1 MKITCSLQQP
11 QIEKLYAH
19 LYGHLLDNQKKS
31 KVFDAEA
38 YMKNLFDKIA
48 SKTDP
53 DNAAKFLQQI
63 PSLLRR
69 AAASA
74 SLEASELKT
83 DYLIP
88 INKNFKNEDTGL
100 SYIVKYFNQTLDL
113 NVQKELIEQNATEAF
128 NVEEKDVEEVDEEE
142 LQDEPNSVFSTTFQ
156 ERKPQPFKNP
166 SILDVTEP
174 SREYIYT
181 TIRKIKAILDGTA
194 ILKNIKY
201 QGVSLK
207 LKPVRLSTAD
217 PEELSKISKRLQER
231 QAYLKRTG
239 QALTTVTTADKIF
252 LMVITDE
259 DGNNVYFNS
268 EGDITTKEEGG
279 KLVFQYLRDARIEN
293 GKYRVTD
300 IYGIEDQMP
309 SPEILVKRE
318 VKKQNLT
325 LTDAEFKE
333 LVAEK
338 EKAQQKDFKELYDFR
353 QDLIKGE
360 EVLLDITAITAGV
373 PQFNEKFTLQT
384 LGNINTKNINTL
396 DVFKTIKTIKTS
408 RDSFIDGS
416 SVITIDGKEFGL
428 DRPNLT
434 DDLINKIAAVLVN
447 KNLSREARYNFVL
460 QFLAENASNKT
471 RKHKLTYLKK
481 TDTLLFQYSK
491 NTAEEGYDKKFTTVD
506 LNSETA
512 VQEITNA
519 LKFASGTKEKYFS
532 AKMTYDKVSLDRN
545 GYQDYNLET
554 GELSKDYLSY
564 IELLKTLPNTEIF
577 GANDKLFN
585 SFIRFA
591 LPSTYGEQSA
601 ESQKETEEIEID
613 DFFDTLLTPS
623 DKGVLSPKAKKDILV
638 DGLKKGIEI
647 TGTISKA
654 PGSKTGWEFNLPNG
668 SVVTFYDHENRI
680 VADDFTK
687 TATLFLLGD
696 KVINNKEYTDIVQ
709 VKIGDKVIG
718 NVRETSDA
726 TFELLRES
734 ETKEESRT
742 QEEIDAE
749 IDDEIN
755 NIDRKQPSDD
765 SPFFTRS
772 GELSGEVTE
781 EEVKKAT
788 EWWATS
794 DLNKHI
800 GFREAVNLVNSN
812 AYARFMSYAS
822 ILNGKLGVIEIAK
835 KGSMV
840 DVYHE
845 AWHGFSQLYLTRKQ
859 KASLYKEVR
868 RKLGRNKKLSF
879 FEIEEIIAEE
889 FREYAKNPK
898 PKSDSPVR
906 NTLFRIILNFLRE
919 LLGKG
924 SVTNVRDIDNV
935 KILFEKLY
943 FNKDLNNYLPT
954 IDNVSFVELF
964 RNNGVIAPGS
974 KTNQVLNRQD
984 SNTLSQS
991 MDTIISRIVDNE
1003 SKRTGDKAGTLA
1015 IVLDS
1020 RNREGIYT
1028 RIKKDFE
1035 YSLEQYEAKLKAL
1048 SPAIEEQGTR
1058 DRLENRIR
1066 ILKIAIDNYGDSK
1079 NGLIAYH
1086 LKNSNFSLLKQKYT
1100 SFELDE
1106 DGNLVE
1112 IDTAETSERYG
1123 DKKVGDKALIQLAGK
1138 ETIYILQSLFKITD
1152 GKVEYNELGYEKLVD
1167 FRKIWND
1174 TVRAISGI
1182 QDPQEMYNKLLEESK
1197 TVPEFKQLIESKLPN
1212 PQINNNKP
1220 NEYNATTSF
1229 WQDFNKPRVHYYQFT
1244 IFENGDGT
1252 VTEASIEVRNVINQ
1266 FKDRFK
1272 SDVTNTYV
1280 TRKNKDNIPTLDL
1293 KAIVDE
1299 FSDKNG
1305 ALDVSKSWEFARSLG
1320 IYLDNLTIIKDTLKK
1335 NEDNISQFGLQYIF
1349 KIVKAIYQKDISEN
1363 VSVTAREAI
1372 QEFKTDPIKVLMAG
1386 SKPGLLTKEGF
1397 KQKNKIEILAKLQ
1410 GRYGYDSSNFGVL
1423 NAEKQLVFEHIDN
1436 NTASKI
1442 VYAINN
1448 AEKLSDLWTS
1458 DKFGYMSYLDPKIN
1472 SFTYRSHIIKSL
1484 FDMRDPEMSR
1494 LTSRDLELF
1503 MDSGTQIEATKS
1515 GVNTTSLDVS
1525 SKRFQEINT
1534 MLTGGIQEFMRHAGK
1549 SSSFGAKINGGII
1562 GAPGKEGIDSKL
1574 WVDVEMFA
1582 KKTAH
1587 SYAFEAHMLPYIQAE
1602 TERIYRFKQNIDE
1615 FKKYK
1620 GYNRKLKSGRMAGEE
1635 YTAFDAVLSEDT
1647 KEKIYTA
1654 ITASIKAKESFDLI
1668 AFLNKDNGALLGTV
1682 KKEVTGYFAGQTSK
1696 NLKAFAKANYLSPT
1710 IKEKIT
1716 VFKLTSEQETELLVD
1731 AYTYNSWIQNFEMAS
1746 LFYGDI
1752 VQYNHA
1758 KEELHKRNAGL
1769 TSGGRSIRTDIAA
1782 QNFSNGY
1789 LANTSYAA
1797 TKNGFPT
1804 INYDGKL
1811 NTAIIQEVK
1820 RTSLY
1825 LEEIENA
1832 LTKDYTKRF
1841 NKVLPKDQVAAA
1853 VKTRVDQEVSKYID
1867 MEEGDGQGWITLD
1880 GYRLLKTNENNWSN
1894 AQEVLFQK
1902 IINGTEVSVAD
1913 ITEFFPAYKLQNF
1926 GHLSST
1932 GLPVN
1937 AMHKFSLMP
1946 LIPSMIQNSDLQSL
1960 HEQMMKKNIQ
1970 YVTFQSGSKVGSV
1983 TSEVNE
1989 KGEAVADEIY
1999 EKGTDNKTLKADIK
2013 FTPNVI
2019 YVEYLKN
2026 VTAVP
2031 TKFKNK
2037 TVFPTQLRKLI
2048 LNGMYENG
2056 KIINEKKNGEAIR
2069 AYELAVDHHSAVL
2082 KLELLNEIGYTYDP
2096 KTKKYTGNINQ
2107 FLNVVQDELEKRELP
2122 EHLIQMVGLNRDK
2135 SLKTDLS
2142 LHLKA
2147 DEIEKIL
2154 VSLVEKRLIKQK
2166 IKGEAFVQV
2175 ASSMTNGIWDS
2186 QTRFRNATLADQK
2199 KYIGTNNLPF
2209 FSEEST
2215 DLDVKYKDYTKEK
2228 LAESL
2233 KINKGILVDQAN
2245 YYTARN
2251 RYNLRVET
2259 DYLEAVLAGKKPKVK
2274 LVSNTSAMKIA
2285 IALQGDFLNLLKLKD
2300 TNGEPI
2306 GTRQRLNEL
2315 IKDEEWLN
2323 KDDNRKAVTLTGV
2336 RIPVQGV
2343 NSMEFMEVYEFLD
2356 PSAGGIIIVPT
2367 EIVAKSGADFDIDK
2381 LTTFLPHIDK
2391 DGNFVK
2397 GGISTEALEAE
2408 VARLNK
2414 TKDGKKDV
2422 FNLIKSQKAA
2432 SENNLI
2438 TTIRGI
2444 LELEDNFVSLIRP
2457 NDTYLLKEIADNL
2470 KEKFTGATS
2479 QGISPTNTLE
2489 VEYNMAKHDENMVA
2503 KKVLGIIALENALN
2517 PIFNSIGATMPLT
2530 YKESSYNKAGK
2541 LIEGDID
2548 YDVRLLVPHN
2558 KTKDGKISLSSIY
2571 SADGM
2576 DEISEL
2582 FSQSLNGALDAEK
2595 DAWIFFIQGNLELVP
2610 MLLFLF
2616 KAGVP
2621 RMEAIMMVS
2630 QPLVREYAEQQRFIK
2645 SAYAPVTGL
2654 IDKDYNIAFAKY
2666 TAANNVLSSRPSIEQ
2681 NLEKIM
2687 PEANLLKLK
2696 DALNKQTP
2704 YGENIEISIIIG
2716 TKPGTDRNGKAIE
2729 VFDLEKV
2736 PTTKQK
2742 LLNDLSKGTIDIKQ
2756 LYSVNYPK
2764 QGTLPATG
2772 VWIQIGEFAVSNAN
2786 FYYTAKAATKGIK
2799 EFSLKELE
2807 DIVMTDDATSPKAL
2821 AVFLHVLEL
2830 EKSSKGFSTLKSLS
2844 NPDTKTSKTIQ
2855 EIVRRNVSL
2864 EDAKDL
2870 SKLDYGLVEA
2880 MQDSILGSFFDNQ
2893 LIKDL
2898 IIPLFQL
2905 RNNDRVTNYILQKI
2919 ETHPNLITDRF
2930 GKGQDG
2936 VSQFITQFKNAIP
2949 NYIFQNYM
2957 SHFID
2962 ENGELTN
2969 MPSEFKN
2976 LKVKQKDKVI
2986 RGAQV
2991 VGDTIFVDE
3000 AKLKKD
3006 YADKVYLN
3014 TNTTTSAYNNTGLK
3028 GFDTEDNMF
3037 PNESSYVRYVFERE
3051 YQRNA
3056 FPIDSLKTNK
3066 DYLKIK
3072 SLLSNEGVPENQVS
3086 KLAYE
3091 EYTNQQ
3097 ALLNAYN
3104 GQAISGIENNSYTDM
3119 VMNIIQEFPQLKN
3132 KYPIVSQFSKP
3143 LTITKAFRQVYGET
3157 KIDIVQNFV
3166 LTLNDV
3172 KMLKDGQIAE
3182 IYYQNL
3188 LDLADSTIKKSSNT
3202 EDNARISKLF
3212 AQLPLMMIYQHGIGY
3227 SALGFNEALPY
3238 QDYVDVMQT
3247 ASIIFEEKVLD
3258 VNTLNTIFNLLT
3270 NPLNKKIKN
3279 YVAPKA
3285 TEFKKAPVV
3294 ETPEVPVVNVED
3306 LDPSVLAL
3314 LKKNLV
3320 NKDTQSSTSVKP
3332 TTRKTYS
3339 GKVTKLAPNQI
3350 FVFGSNP
3357 EGRHGA
3363 GAAKYAKDNFGA
3375 MYGQGEGLQGQSY
3388 ALPTK
3393 DLRVKENNSLK
3404 SISPEQIII
3413 SIKKLY
3419 DLANKGYKEFL
3430 VSDYSGTNLNGYT
3443 GQEMAD
3449 MFIAA
3454 GPIPNNI
3461 VFHENFDK
3469 LITTQSSTSVEK
3481 NVTFET
3487 AAGSIYTMYPNGRV
3501 DRYKTA
3507 TKEKQETNDLIV
3519 FVKFKSPEQ
3528 EQDFLHGVQRRQTS
3542 GTKVYVIDEKGNK
3555 YSKGSDIKGKDVKLV
3570 LVETKTNKV
3579 IDMVETKQEPTI
3591 GYNTYDESR
3600 YVENGEAMRR
3610 MHIGNEVTKITTTQ
3624 PTTQSSTSVKP
3635 GVQELFDSNPELAN
3649 QVYEALGF
3657 KRKEYSTS
3665 KKRLQGSTELVDDVA
3680 SLMKDKS
3687 FVDKYVGFRKYFNIV
3702 TDIETMIGT
3711 YGHYKEGLTQPE
3723 SVLQELQNLIDS
3735 HIEGFNY
3742 NVTPQ
3747 QKQQAFQAYSQYLD
3761 TVFPDSKVKDIVYHA
3776 TKNKDKILEEGF
3788 DKNYLT
3794 SRTGMSNKFW
3804 DPVGE
3809 LEKRNK
3815 LGFFFAKNGKSIVL
3829 SLQGFGERL
3838 SGSKLQNSVLPII
3851 LNLKNPQIIDDL
3863 DTSKVKEGYDGIIST
3878 EDFHIP
3884 DNAGG
3889 IDYTDTIYVAPEPEQ
3904 IHILGSKQDIEEF
3917 KKFVSQS
3924 TTQSSTSVED
3934 TLPSSIQ
3941 KNVISSNKPDIN
3953 IREKYFKDS
3962 EIVKASALLNAIGES
3977 NHPLNTLAK
3986 HLKSFA
3992 NINDVDILLKEQ
4004 VGFNVN
4010 PDFLSGGYYDPINN
4024 NISIAE
4030 FTNVKNGQSETLLL
4044 HEILHALSYSA
4055 LRKDNEF
4062 NKDFQKLYNH
4072 SINELGKFNTK
4083 DLTGPYAN
4091 YTIDEFFVALFTDA
4105 KFITQLK
4112 ELAPADV
4119 KNYKNLFEEIIDA
4132 ILNVLG
4138 LNKGSSAY
4146 NQAFAI
4152 ASNIL
4157 QEESEQQESI
4167 RSYNELTS
4175 YEDLSEAMFDRE
4187 QFEAENNL
4195 NSPEG
4200 LPGIER
4206 TSLDCQ

>member
-100 SYIVKYFNQTLDL
+100 SYIVKYFNPTLDL

-128 NVEEKDVEEVDEEE
+128 NVEEKDQEEVDEEE
-142 LQDEPNSVFSTTFQ
+142 LQEESNSVFSTTLQ
-156 ERKPQPFKNP
+156 GRKKKAFRNP
-166 SILDVTEP
+166 AILDETEP
-174 SREYIYT
+174 TTEYIYT
-181 TIRKIKAILDGTA
+181 TLEKIKVILEGTA
-194 ILKNIKY
+194 ILKNLKY

-207 LKPVRLSTAD
+207 LKPVRLSTAKT
-217 PEELSKISKRLQER
+217 PELSNATARLQDR
-231 QAYLKRTG
+231 QRRLKESG
-239 QALTTVTTADKIF
+239 KALPNVTTADKIF

-259 DGNNVYFNS
+259 NGNNVYFDS
-268 EGDITTKEEGG
+268 EGNITTKEQG
-279 KLVFQYLRDARIEN
+279 KIVYQYLRDVREEN
-293 GKYRVTD
+293 GKYRVMD
-300 IYGIEDQMP
+300 IYGIEDQIS
-309 SPEILVKRE
+309 SPEILVRRE

-325 LTDAEFKE
+325 LTDSEFKE

-338 EKAQQKDFKELYDFR
+338 EKAQQEDFKKLYDFR
-353 QDLIKGE
+353 QDLINGE
-360 EVLLDITAITAGV
+360 DDVVDITAITAGV
-373 PQFNEKFTLQT
+373 PQFGFEKVTLQT
-384 LGNINTKNINTL
+384 IADVTAKMLNINTL
-396 DVFKTIKTIKTS
+396 DIFKTIKTIKTA
-408 RDSFIDGS
+408 RGSFIKGS
-416 SVITIDGKEFGL
+416 AVITIDGKEFSL

-447 KNLSREARYNFVL
+447 KNFSREARYNFAL
-460 QFLAENASNKT
+460 QFLAEDASKET
-471 RKHKLTYLKK
+471 RKHKLTYLIK

-491 NTAEEGYDKKFTTVD
+491 NTAEEGYDEKFTTVD

-512 VQEITNA
+512 VQEITDA

-532 AKMTYDKVSLDRN
+532 AKMTYDKKSLDIN
-545 GYQDYNLET
+545 GYKDYNLET
-554 GELSKDYLSY
+554 GELSKDYVSY

-577 GANDKLFN
+577 GVNDKLFN

-591 LPSTYGEQSA
+591 VPSTYGEQST
-601 ESQKETEEIEID
+601 ESQEETEEVEID
-613 DFFDTLLTPS
+613 DFFDTLLAPS

-654 PGSKTGWEFNLPNG
+654 PGAKKSGWEFNLPNG
-668 SVVTFYDHENRI
+668 FVVTFYDHEDRI
-680 VADDFTK
+680 VSDDFTK

-696 KVINNKEYTDIVQ
+696 KVINGKEYTDIVQ
-709 VKIGDKVIG
+709 VKIGDKIIG

-734 ETKEESRT
+734 ETQEESRT

-755 NIDRKQPSDD
+755 NIDRKQPSDE

-781 EEVKKAT
+781 EEVKGAT

-859 KASLYKEVR
+859 KTSLYKEVR

-898 PKSDSPVR
+898 PKPDSPVR
-906 NTLFRIILNFLRE
+906 NTIFRIILNFLRE

-954 IDNVSFVELF
+954 IDNVRFDELF

-1003 SKRTGDKAGTLA
+1003 SKKSGDKAGTLA

-1020 RNREGIYT
+1020 RNRQGIYT
-1028 RIKKDFE
+1028 RIKEDFE

-1138 ETIYILQSLFKITD
+1138 ETIYILQSLFKMTN

-1182 QDPQEMYNKLLEESK
+1182 QDPQEMYNKLLIESK

-1212 PQINNNKP
+1212 PKINNNKP

-1252 VTEASIEVRNVINQ
+1252 VTEASIEVRNVINK

-1280 TRKNKDNIPTLDL
+1280 TRKNKANIPTLDL

-1335 NEDNISQFGLQYIF
+1335 NEDNINEFGLQYIF
-1349 KIVKAIYQKDISEN
+1349 KIVKAVYQKDISEN

-1372 QEFKTDPIKVLMAG
+1372 QEFKTDPIKVFMAG

-1397 KQKNKIEILAKLQ
+1397 KQKNKIEALAKLQ

-1448 AEKLSDLWTS
+1448 ATKLSDLWTS

-1472 SFTYRSHIIKSL
+1472 SFTYRSHILKSL

-1503 MDSGTQIEATKS
+1503 MNSGTQIEATKS

-1534 MLTGGIQEFMRHAGK
+1534 MLTGGVQEFMRHAGK

-1574 WVDVEMFA
+1574 WIDVEMFA

-1635 YTAFDAVLSEDT
+1635 YTAFDAVLSNDT

-1654 ITASIKAKESFDLI
+1654 ITAAIKAKESFDLI
-1668 AFLNKDNGALLGTV
+1668 TFLNKDNGALLGTV
-1682 KKEVTGYFAGQTSK
+1682 KKEVTGYFSGQTSK
-1696 NLKAFAKANYLSPT
+1696 NLKAFARANYLSPT
-1710 IKEKIT
+1710 IKEKVT
-1716 VFKLTSEQETELLVD
+1716 VFKLTPEQETELLVD
-1731 AYTYNSWIQNFEMAS
+1731 AYTYNSWIHNFEMAS

-1752 VQYNHA
+1752 VQYNHS

-1797 TKNGFPT
+1797 KNGFPT

-1811 NTAIIQEVK
+1811 NTAIIQEIK

-1853 VKTRVDQEVSKYID
+1853 VKTRVDQEISKYID

-1902 IINGTEVSVAD
+1902 IIKGTEVSVAD

-1926 GHLSST
+1926 GHLSGT

-1983 TSEVNE
+1983 TSEINE
-1989 KGEAVADEIY
+1989 KGEAVGDEIY
-1999 EKGTDNKTLKADIK
+1999 EKGTDKKTLKADIK

-2056 KIINEKKNGEAIR
+2056 KIINEKNAAAIR
-2069 AYELAVDHHSAVL
+2069 AYETAVDHHSAVL

-2096 KTKKYTGNINQ
+2096 KTNKYTGNINQ

-2199 KYIGTNNLPF
+2199 KYIGTNNLP
-2209 FSEEST
+2209 SYHQNADGLT
-2215 DLDVKYKDYTKEK
+2215 
-2228 LAESL
+2228 
-2233 KINKGILVDQAN
+2233 N
-2245 YYTARN
+2245 
-2251 RYNLRVET
+2251 
-2259 DYLEAVLAGKKPKVK
+2259 
-2274 LVSNTSAMKIA
+2274 AMKIA

-2306 GTRQRLNEL
+2306 GTIKRLNEL

-2323 KDDNRKAVTLTGV
+2323 KDDNRKAITLSAV
-2336 RIPVQGV
+2336 RIPVQGL

-2457 NDTYLLKEIADNL
+2457 NDTYLLKDIADKL
-2470 KEKFTGATS
+2470 KKQFTGATS

-2517 PIFNSIGATMPLT
+2517 PIFNSVGATMPLT

-2558 KTKDGKISLSSIY
+2558 KTKEGKITLSSIY

-2630 QPLVREYAEQQRFIK
+2630 QPLVREYAEQQRLIK

-2666 TAANNVLSSRPSIEQ
+2666 TAANNVLSSRSSIEQ

-2687 PEANLLKLK
+2687 PEANLLKLR
-2696 DALNKQTP
+2696 DALSKQTP
-2704 YGENIEISIIIG
+2704 YGEDIEISIIIG
-2716 TKPGTDRNGKAIE
+2716 TKPGTDRNGSAIE

-2736 PTTKQK
+2736 PTTKQQ
-2742 LLNDLSKGTIDIKQ
+2742 LLNDLSNGTINIKQ
-2756 LYSVNYPK
+2756 LYAVNYPK
-2764 QGTLPATG
+2764 QGKLPATG
-2772 VWIQIGEFAVSNAN
+2772 VFIQIGEFAVSNAN

-2807 DIVMTDDATSPKAL
+2807 DIVMTGDSSSPKAL

-2864 EDAKDL
+2864 EDAKEL
-2870 SKLDYGLVEA
+2870 SKLDNGLIEA

-2905 RNNDRVTNYILQKI
+2905 RNNDKITNYILQRI

-2962 ENGELTN
+2962 ENGNLTN
-2969 MPSEFKN
+2969 MPTEFNN

-3014 TNTTTSAYNNTGLK
+3014 TNTTTNAYNNTGLK

-3072 SLLSNEGVPENQVS
+3072 SILSNEGVPENQVS

-3132 KYPIVSQFSKP
+3132 KYPIISQFSKP
-3143 LTITKAFRQVYGET
+3143 LTITKAFKQVYGET

-3172 KMLKDGQIAE
+3172 KMLKDGQLAE

-3188 LDLADSTIKKSSNT
+3188 LDLADNTIKKSSNT

-3238 QDYVDVMQT
+3238 DDYLNVMQT

-3258 VNTLNTIFNLLT
+3258 INTLDKVFNLLT
-3270 NPLNKKIKN
+3270 DPLNKKIKN

-3285 TEFKKAPVV
+3285 TEFKKPPVV

-3306 LDPSVLAL
+3306 LDSSTLAL

-3320 NKDTQSSTSVKP
+3320 NKGTQPSTSVEGKSSIGKNNWTKDSPKENLNTAYIFTENINSIGSSRVGGGSAVIRNNPNAIGIVTKKYYVYAEDRDTSKITGGWNQDFQDTKEDFELFKKVNLEQFAKIDKYESKIFPQGFASDLAKIPTRFAEWLQSELLNRYGLVTELNANKTGLISKSITQPSTSNLPGSDTKINIYAGTGENAELSNFEERPVKLGDVTFRTPEGAFQAMKIWFTNAVLLGGPASEENMKILEKLKNASGRQAKALGREITDLSKGTWDRDSSGVMKNILKLSFEQNPNALAKLLATGNATLTHTQDKGKWGTEFPRLLMEVRNELRTTQPSTSVKES
-3332 TTRKTYS
+3332 TQKLQESEKKTILS
-3339 GKVTKLAPNQI
+3339 G
-3350 FVFGSNP
+3350 NP
-3357 EGRHGA
+3357 
-3363 GAAKYAKDNFGA
+3363 K
-3375 MYGQGEGLQGQSY
+3375 
-3388 ALPTK
+3388 
-3393 DLRVKENNSLK
+3393 
-3404 SISPEQIII
+3404 
-3413 SIKKLY
+3413 
-3419 DLANKGYKEFL
+3419 
-3430 VSDYSGTNLNGYT
+3430 
-3443 GQEMAD
+3443 
-3449 MFIAA
+3449 
-3454 GPIPNNI
+3454 
-3461 VFHENFDK
+3461 FDK
-3469 LITTQSSTSVEK
+3469 Q
-3481 NVTFET
+3481 
-3487 AAGSIYTMYPNGRV
+3487 
-3501 DRYKTA
+3501 
-3507 TKEKQETNDLIV
+3507 KE
-3519 FVKFKSPEQ
+3519 
-3528 EQDFLHGVQRRQTS
+3528 
-3542 GTKVYVIDEKGNK
+3542 
-3555 YSKGSDIKGKDVKLV
+3555 
-3570 LVETKTNKV
+3570 
-3579 IDMVETKQEPTI
+3579 
-3591 GYNTYDESR
+3591 
-3600 YVENGEAMRR
+3600 
-3610 MHIGNEVTKITTTQ
+3610 
-3624 PTTQSSTSVKP
+3624 
-3635 GVQELFDSNPELAN
+3635 ELLMD
-3649 QVYEALGF
+3649 
-3657 KRKEYSTS
+3657 
-3665 KKRLQGSTELVDDVA
+3665 A
-3680 SLMKDKS
+3680 SL
-3687 FVDKYVGFRKYFNIV
+3687 FL
-3702 TDIETMIGT
+3702 
-3711 YGHYKEGLTQPE
+3711 EGPE
-3723 SVLQELQNLIDS
+3723 C
-3735 HIEGFNY
+3735 
-3742 NVTPQ
+3742 
-3747 QKQQAFQAYSQYLD
+3747 
-3761 TVFPDSKVKDIVYHA
+3761 
-3776 TKNKDKILEEGF
+3776 
-3788 DKNYLT
+3788 
-3794 SRTGMSNKFW
+3794 
-3804 DPVGE
+3804 
-3809 LEKRNK
+3809 
-3815 LGFFFAKNGKSIVL
+3815 
-3829 SLQGFGERL
+3829 
-3838 SGSKLQNSVLPII
+3838 
-3851 LNLKNPQIIDDL
+3851 
-3863 DTSKVKEGYDGIIST
+3863 IS
-3878 EDFHIP
+3878 
-3884 DNAGG
+3884 
-3889 IDYTDTIYVAPEPEQ
+3889 
-3904 IHILGSKQDIEEF
+3904 
-3917 KKFVSQS
+3917 
-3924 TTQSSTSVED
+3924 
-3934 TLPSSIQ
+3934 
-3941 KNVISSNKPDIN
+3941 
-3953 IREKYFKDS
+3953 
-3962 EIVKASALLNAIGES
+3962 
-3977 NHPLNTLAK
+3977 
-3986 HLKSFA
+3986 
-3992 NINDVDILLKEQ
+3992 
-4004 VGFNVN
+4004 
-4010 PDFLSGGYYDPINN
+4010 
-4024 NISIAE
+4024 
-4030 FTNVKNGQSETLLL
+4030 
-4044 HEILHALSYSA
+4044 
-4055 LRKDNEF
+4055 
-4062 NKDFQKLYNH
+4062 
-4072 SINELGKFNTK
+4072 
-4083 DLTGPYAN
+4083 
-4091 YTIDEFFVALFTDA
+4091 
-4105 KFITQLK
+4105 
-4112 ELAPADV
+4112 
-4119 KNYKNLFEEIIDA
+4119 
-4132 ILNVLG
+4132 G
-4138 LNKGSSAY
+4138 LNRF
-4146 NQAFAI
+4146 N
-4152 ASNIL
+4152 
-4157 QEESEQQESI
+4157 
-4167 RSYNELTS
+4167 
-4175 YEDLSEAMFDRE
+4175 
-4187 QFEAENNL
+4187 
-4195 NSPEG
+4195 
-4200 LPGIER
+4200 
-4206 TSLDCQ
+4206 

>member
-19 LYGHLLDNQKKS
+19 LYGHLLDNQKNS

-74 SLEASELKT
+74 SLEVSELKT

-100 SYIVKYFNQTLDL
+100 SYIVKYFNPTLDL

-128 NVEEKDVEEVDEEE
+128 NVEEEDQEEVDEEE
-142 LQDEPNSVFSTTFQ
+142 LQDNPDSAFSTTFQ
-156 ERKPQPFKNP
+156 ERKNKAFKNP
-166 SILDVTEP
+166 SILDEVEP

-181 TIRKIKAILDGTA
+181 TIRKIKTILDGTA
-194 ILKNIKY
+194 ILKNLKY

-217 PEELSKISKRLQER
+217 SDELSKLSKRLKER

-239 QALTTVTTADKIF
+239 QAVPSVTTADKIF

-259 DGNNVYFNS
+259 NGNNVYFDS
-268 EGDITTKEEGG
+268 EGNITTKEEGG
-279 KLVFQYLRDARIEN
+279 RLVFQYLRDVRIVN
-293 GKYRVTD
+293 GKYAVTD
-300 IYGIEDQMP
+300 IYGISNQMP
-309 SPEILVKRE
+309 PAEFLARRE

-353 QDLIKGE
+353 QSLIDGE
-360 EVLLDITAITAGV
+360 DAVVDITAITAGV
-373 PQFNEKFTLQT
+373 PQFGFAKVTLQT
-384 LGNINTKNINTL
+384 IADITTVNTL
-396 DVFKTIKTIKTS
+396 SVFKTIKTIKTA
-408 RDSFIDGS
+408 RDSFIKGS
-416 SVITIDGKEFGL
+416 AVITIDGKEFSL
-428 DRPNLT
+428 DRPNIT
-434 DDLINKIAAVLVN
+434 DDLINKIAAILVN
-447 KNLSREARYNFVL
+447 KKFSPKARYNFVL
-460 QFLAENASNKT
+460 QFLAEDASNET
-471 RKHKLTYLKK
+471 RKHKLTYLPN

-491 NTAEEGYDKKFTTVD
+491 NTAEEGYDEKFTTVD

-512 VQEITNA
+512 IQEITDA

-532 AKMTYDKVSLDRN
+532 AKMTYDKKSLDRN
-545 GYQDYNLET
+545 GYQDYDIAT

-577 GANDKLFN
+577 GVNDKLFN

-591 LPSTYGEQSA
+591 VPSTYGEQSA
-601 ESQKETEEIEID
+601 ESQKETEEVEID
-613 DFFDTLLTPS
+613 DFFDTLLAPS

-696 KVINNKEYTDIVQ
+696 KVINGKEYTDIVQ

-734 ETKEESRT
+734 ETEEESRT

-755 NIDRKQPSDD
+755 NIDRKQPSDE

-898 PKSDSPVR
+898 PKPDSPVR

-954 IDNVSFVELF
+954 IDNVRFDELF
-964 RNNGVIAPGS
+964 RNNGVVAPGS

-1138 ETIYILQSLFKITD
+1138 ETIYILQSLFKMTE

-1182 QDPQEMYNKLLEESK
+1182 QDPQEMYDKLLEESK

-1212 PQINNNKP
+1212 PKINNNKP

-1280 TRKNKDNIPTLDL
+1280 TRKNKANIPTLDL
-1293 KAIVDE
+1293 KAIIDE

-1305 ALDVSKSWEFARSLG
+1305 SLDVSKSWEFARSLG
-1320 IYLDNLTIIKDTLKK
+1320 IYLDNLTVIKDTLKK
-1335 NEDNISQFGLQYIF
+1335 NEDNINEFGLQYIF
-1349 KIVKAIYQKDISEN
+1349 NIVKAVYQKDISEN
-1363 VSVTAREAI
+1363 VSVTTREAI
-1372 QEFKTDPIKVLMAG
+1372 QEFKTDPIKVFMAG

-1397 KQKNKIEILAKLQ
+1397 KQKNKIEALAKLQ

-1534 MLTGGIQEFMRHAGK
+1534 LLTGGVQEFMRHAGK

-1574 WVDVEMFA
+1574 WIDVEMFA

-1696 NLKAFAKANYLSPT
+1696 NLKAFGKANYLSPT
-1710 IKEKIT
+1710 IKEKVT
-1716 VFKLTSEQETELLVD
+1716 VFKLTPEQETELLVD
-1731 AYTYNSWIQNFEMAS
+1731 AYTYNSWIHNFEMAS

-1752 VQYNHA
+1752 VQYNHS

-1841 NKVLPKDQVAAA
+1841 NKVLPKGEVAAA
-1853 VKTRVDQEVSKYID
+1853 VKTRVDIEISKYVN

-1902 IINGTEVSVAD
+1902 IIKGTEVSVAD

-1926 GHLSST
+1926 GHLSGT

-1999 EKGTDNKTLKADIK
+1999 EKGTDNKTLKEDIK

-2056 KIINEKKNGEAIR
+2056 KIINEKNAAAIK
-2069 AYELAVDHHSAVL
+2069 AYETAVDHHSAVL

-2199 KYIGTNNLPF
+2199 KYIGTNNLP
-2209 FSEEST
+2209 SYHQNADGLT
-2215 DLDVKYKDYTKEK
+2215 
-2228 LAESL
+2228 
-2233 KINKGILVDQAN
+2233 N
-2245 YYTARN
+2245 
-2251 RYNLRVET
+2251 
-2259 DYLEAVLAGKKPKVK
+2259 
-2274 LVSNTSAMKIA
+2274 AMKIA

-2306 GTRQRLNEL
+2306 GTIKRLNEL

-2323 KDDNRKAVTLTGV
+2323 KDDNRKAITLSAV
-2336 RIPVQGV
+2336 RIPVQGL

-2457 NDTYLLKEIADNL
+2457 NDTYLLKDIADKL
-2470 KEKFTGATS
+2470 KKQFTGATS

-2517 PIFNSIGATMPLT
+2517 PIFNSVGATMPLT

-2548 YDVRLLVPHN
+2548 YDVRLLVNHN

-2630 QPLVREYAEQQRFIK
+2630 QPLVREYAEQQRLIK

-2666 TAANNVLSSRPSIEQ
+2666 TAANNVLSSRSSIEQ
-2681 NLEKIM
+2681 NLNKIM

-2696 DALNKQTP
+2696 DALNKQSP
-2704 YGENIEISIIIG
+2704 YGEDIEISIITG
-2716 TKPGTDRNGKAIE
+2716 YKLSYNKQNEE
-2729 VFDLEKV
+2729 VETPSTTNEK
-2736 PTTKQK
+2736 TTKTQ
-2742 LLNDLSKGTIDIKQ
+2742 LLKDIANGTIPMES
-2756 LYSVNYPK
+2756 LYAVNYPK
-2764 QGTLPATG
+2764 QGTLPASKL
-2772 VWIQIGEFAVSNAN
+2772 WIQIGEFAVSNAN

-2807 DIVMTDDATSPKAL
+2807 DIVMTDDTTSPKAL

-2864 EDAKDL
+2864 EDAKEL
-2870 SKLDYGLVEA
+2870 SKLDDGLIEA

-2898 IIPLFQL
+2898 VIPLFQL
-2905 RNNDRVTNYILQKI
+2905 RNNDRVTNYILQRI
-2919 ETHPNLITDRF
+2919 ETHPNLITERF

-2936 VSQFITQFKNAIP
+2936 ISQFITQFKNAIP

-2969 MPSEFKN
+2969 MPSEFNN

-3000 AKLKKD
+3000 ARLKKD

-3072 SLLSNEGVPENQVS
+3072 SILSNEGVPENQVS

-3104 GQAISGIENNSYTDM
+3104 SQAISGIENNSYTDM

-3132 KYPIVSQFSKP
+3132 KYPIISQFSKP

-3172 KMLKDGQIAE
+3172 KMLKDGQLAE

-3238 QDYVDVMQT
+3238 DDYLNVMQT
-3247 ASIIFEEKVLD
+3247 ASVIFEEKVLD
-3258 VNTLNTIFNLLT
+3258 VNTLDKVFNLLT

-3285 TEFKKAPVV
+3285 TEFKKPPVV

-3306 LDPSVLAL
+3306 LDSSVLAL

-3320 NKDTQSSTSVKP
+3320 NKVP
-3332 TTRKTYS
+3332 P
-3339 GKVTKLAPNQI
+3339 A
-3350 FVFGSNP
+3350 
-3357 EGRHGA
+3357 
-3363 GAAKYAKDNFGA
+3363 
-3375 MYGQGEGLQGQSY
+3375 
-3388 ALPTK
+3388 
-3393 DLRVKENNSLK
+3393 
-3404 SISPEQIII
+3404 
-3413 SIKKLY
+3413 
-3419 DLANKGYKEFL
+3419 
-3430 VSDYSGTNLNGYT
+3430 
-3443 GQEMAD
+3443 
-3449 MFIAA
+3449 
-3454 GPIPNNI
+3454 
-3461 VFHENFDK
+3461 
-3469 LITTQSSTSVEK
+3469 STSVEGTLPGPDTK
-3481 NVTFET
+3481 INIY
-3487 AAGSIYTMYPNGRV
+3487 AGTGENSELSNFANRSFTLGDGTTYPSV
-3501 DRYKTA
+3501 EHAYQL
-3507 TKEKQETNDLIV
+3507 EKLQ
-3519 FVKFKSPEQ
+3519 
-3528 EQDFLHGVQRRQTS
+3528 
-3542 GTKVYVIDEKGNK
+3542 
-3555 YSKGSDIKGKDVKLV
+3555 YSKAYTEDQIDIIVEDINKKSSAQARAFGRTVKGLD
-3570 LVETKTNKV
+3570 NQRW
-3579 IDMVETKQEPTI
+3579 DA
-3591 GYNTYDESR
+3591 D
-3600 YVENGEAMRR
+3600 
-3610 MHIGNEVTKITTTQ
+3610 
-3624 PTTQSSTSVKP
+3624 SSI
-3635 GVQELFDSNPELAN
+3635 N
-3649 QVYEALGF
+3649 
-3657 KRKEYSTS
+3657 
-3665 KKRLQGSTELVDDVA
+3665 
-3680 SLMKDKS
+3680 M
-3687 FVDKYVGFRKYFNIV
+3687 
-3702 TDIETMIGT
+3702 
-3711 YGHYKEGLTQPE
+3711 
-3723 SVLQELQNLIDS
+3723 
-3735 HIEGFNY
+3735 
-3742 NVTPQ
+3742 
-3747 QKQQAFQAYSQYLD
+3747 
-3761 TVFPDSKVKDIVYHA
+3761 
-3776 TKNKDKILEEGF
+3776 KILIKSSFEQNPDALAKLLATGDATLTHTQ
-3788 DKNYLT
+3788 DKTRWGAEFPKLLMEVR
-3794 SRTGMSNKFW
+3794 S
-3804 DPVGE
+3804 E
-3809 LEKRNK
+3809 LK
-3815 LGFFFAKNGKSIVL
+3815 
-3829 SLQGFGERL
+3829 
-3838 SGSKLQNSVLPII
+3838 
-3851 LNLKNPQIIDDL
+3851 
-3863 DTSKVKEGYDGIIST
+3863 T
-3878 EDFHIP
+3878 
-3884 DNAGG
+3884 
-3889 IDYTDTIYVAPEPEQ
+3889 
-3904 IHILGSKQDIEEF
+3904 
-3917 KKFVSQS
+3917 
-3924 TTQSSTSVED
+3924 

-3941 KNVISSNKPDIN
+3941 ENVMSGNKPDVN

-3986 HLKSFA
+3986 HLKLFA

-4004 VGFNVN
+4004 AGFNNN
-4010 PDFLSGGYYDPINN
+4010 PDFLSNGFYDVYNN

-4030 FTNVKNGQSETLLL
+4030 FANVRNGQSETLLL
-4044 HEILHALSYSA
+4044 HEILHALSYKA
-4055 LRKDNEF
+4055 LRKNNEF

-4072 SINELGKFNTK
+4072 SINQLGKFDEK
-4083 DLTGPYAN
+4083 LLSGPYAN

-4132 ILNVLG
+4132 ILNALG

-4167 RSYNELTS
+4167 RAYNELTS
-4175 YEDLSEAMFDRE
+4175 YEDLSDIMRDRE

>member
-100 SYIVKYFNQTLDL
+100 SYIVKYFNPTLDL
-113 NVQKELIEQNATEAF
+113 NVQKELIEQNANEAF
-128 NVEEKDVEEVDEEE
+128 NVEEKDVEEVDEED
-142 LQDEPNSVFSTTFQ
+142 LQEESNSVFSTTLQ
-156 ERKPQPFKNP
+156 GRKKKAFRNP
-166 SILDVTEP
+166 AILDETEP
-174 SREYIYT
+174 TTEYVYT
-181 TIRKIKAILDGTA
+181 TLEKIKAILDGTA
-194 ILKNIKY
+194 ILKNLKY

-207 LKPVRLSTAD
+207 LKPVRLSTAKTT
-217 PEELSKISKRLQER
+217 ELSNATARLQDR
-231 QAYLKRTG
+231 QRRLKESG
-239 QALTTVTTADKIF
+239 KALPNVTTADKIF

-259 DGNNVYFNS
+259 NGNNVYFDS
-268 EGDITTKEEGG
+268 EGNITTKEQG
-279 KLVFQYLRDARIEN
+279 KIVYQYLRDVREEN
-293 GKYRVTD
+293 GKYRVMD
-300 IYGIEDQMP
+300 IYGIEDQVP

-338 EKAQQKDFKELYDFR
+338 EKAQQEDFKELYDFR
-353 QDLIKGE
+353 QTLINRE
-360 EVLLDITAITAGV
+360 DDVENDVVDITAITAGV
-373 PQFNEKFTLQT
+373 PQFGFTKVTLQT
-384 LGNINTKNINTL
+384 IADVTAKMSNINTL
-396 DVFKTIKTIKTS
+396 DIFKTIKTINTE

-416 SVITIDGKEFGL
+416 AVITIDGKEFGL

-471 RKHKLTYLKK
+471 RKHKLTYLPK

-545 GYQDYNLET
+545 GYQDYNIET

-577 GANDKLFN
+577 GVNDKLFN

-591 LPSTYGEQSA
+591 VPSTYGEQSA
-601 ESQKETEEIEID
+601 ESQKETEEVEID
-613 DFFDTLLTPS
+613 DFFDTLLAPS

-680 VADDFTK
+680 VSDDFTK

-696 KVINNKEYTDIVQ
+696 KVINGKEYTDIVQ

-755 NIDRKQPSDD
+755 NIDRKQPSDE

-845 AWHGFSQLYLTRKQ
+845 AWHGFSQLYLTREQ
-859 KASLYKEVR
+859 KVKLYKEVQK
-868 RKLGRNKKLSF
+868 KLGNKKLSF
-879 FEIEEIIAEE
+879 FEIEEMIAED

-898 PKSDSPVR
+898 PKADSPVR
-906 NTLFRIILNFLRE
+906 NTLFRKILNFLRE
-919 LLGKG
+919 LFGKG

-954 IDNVSFVELF
+954 IDNVMFDELF

-1003 SKRTGDKAGTLA
+1003 SKRSGDKAGTLA

-1035 YSLEQYEAKLKAL
+1035 YSLEQYEAKLQAL

-1138 ETIYILQSLFKITD
+1138 ETIYILQSLFKMTD

-1293 KAIVDE
+1293 EAIVNE

-1349 KIVKAIYQKDISEN
+1349 KIVKAVYQKDISEN

-1436 NTASKI
+1436 NTATKI

-1448 AEKLSDLWTS
+1448 AKKLSDLWTS

-1503 MDSGTQIEATKS
+1503 MNSGTQIEATKS

-1534 MLTGGIQEFMRHAGK
+1534 LLTGGIQEFMRHAGK

-1562 GAPGKEGIDSKL
+1562 GSPGKEGIDSKL
-1574 WVDVEMFA
+1574 WIDVEMFA

-1635 YTAFDAVLSEDT
+1635 YTAFDAVLSDDT

-1654 ITASIKAKESFDLI
+1654 ITAAIKAKESFDLI
-1668 AFLNKDNGALLGTV
+1668 TFLNKDNGALLGTV
-1682 KKEVTGYFAGQTSK
+1682 KKEVTGYFAGQTNK
-1696 NLKAFAKANYLSPT
+1696 NLKAFEKANYLSPT

-1716 VFKLTSEQETELLVD
+1716 VFNLTSEQETELLVD

-1797 TKNGFPT
+1797 KNGFPT
-1804 INYDGKL
+1804 INYNGKL

-1825 LEEIENA
+1825 LEEIRNA

-1841 NKVLPKDQVAAA
+1841 NKVLPKGQVAAA

-1926 GHLSST
+1926 GHLSGT

-1960 HEQMMKKNIQ
+1960 HEQMMNKNIQ

-1999 EKGTDNKTLKADIK
+1999 EKNTDNKTLKADIK

-2056 KIINEKKNGEAIR
+2056 KIINEEKNGEAIR

-2154 VSLVEKRLIKQK
+2154 VSLVEKRLIKQN

-2209 FSEEST
+2209 YSEDST

-2228 LAESL
+2228 LAELL
-2233 KINKGILVDQAN
+2233 KINKGILADQAK

-2285 IALQGDFLNLLKLKD
+2285 ISLQGDFLNLLKLKD

-2306 GTRQRLNEL
+2306 GTRERLNEL

-2356 PSAGGIIIVPT
+2356 PSAGGIIILPT
-2367 EIVAKSGADFDIDK
+2367 EIVAKSGTDFDIDK

-2457 NDTYLLKEIADNL
+2457 NDTYLLKEIADKL
-2470 KEKFTGATS
+2470 KKQFTGATS

-2517 PIFNSIGATMPLT
+2517 PIFNSIGAAMPLT

-2696 DALNKQTP
+2696 DALNKKTP
-2704 YGENIEISIIIG
+2704 YGENIEINIIIG

-2729 VFDLEKV
+2729 IFDLEKV
-2736 PTTKQK
+2736 PTTKQQ
-2742 LLNDLSKGTIDIKQ
+2742 LLNDLSNGTIDIKQ

-2764 QGTLPATG
+2764 QGKLPATG
-2772 VWIQIGEFAVSNAN
+2772 VFIQIGEFAVSNAN
-2786 FYYTAKAATKGIK
+2786 FYYTAKAATENVK

-2807 DIVMTDDATSPKAL
+2807 DIVMTDDTTSPKAL

-2864 EDAKDL
+2864 EDAKEL
-2870 SKLDYGLVEA
+2870 SKLDDGLVEA

-2898 IIPLFQL
+2898 VIPLFQL
-2905 RNNDRVTNYILQKI
+2905 RNNDRVTNYILQRI
-2919 ETHPNLITDRF
+2919 ETHPNLITERF

-2969 MPSEFKN
+2969 MPSEFNN

-3014 TNTTTSAYNNTGLK
+3014 TNTTTNAYNNTGLK

-3072 SLLSNEGVPENQVS
+3072 SILSNEGVPENQLS

-3104 GQAISGIENNSYTDM
+3104 SQAISGIENNSYTDM

-3132 KYPIVSQFSKP
+3132 KYPIISQFSKP

-3172 KMLKDGQIAE
+3172 KMLKDGQLAE

-3238 QDYVDVMQT
+3238 DDYLNVMQT
-3247 ASIIFEEKVLD
+3247 ASVIFEEKVLD

-3285 TEFKKAPVV
+3285 TEFKKPPVV

-3320 NKDTQSSTSVKP
+3320 NKAIQPSTSVNSKSSIVKNNWTKDSP
-3332 TTRKTYS
+3332 KENPNTAYIFTENINSIGSSRVGGGS
-3339 GKVTKLAPNQI
+3339 AVIRNNPNAIGIVTKKYYVYEEDRATSKITGGWNQDFQDTEADFELFKKVNLEQFAKIDKYETKIFPQGFASDLAKIPTRFAEWLQNELL
-3350 FVFGSNP
+3350 S
-3357 EGRHGA
+3357 R
-3363 GAAKYAKDNFGA
+3363 
-3375 MYGQGEGLQGQSY
+3375 YGLVTELNANKTGLIS
-3388 ALPTK
+3388 
-3393 DLRVKENNSLK
+3393 K
-3404 SISPEQIII
+3404 SI
-3413 SIKKLY
+3413 
-3419 DLANKGYKEFL
+3419 
-3430 VSDYSGTNLNGYT
+3430 
-3443 GQEMAD
+3443 
-3449 MFIAA
+3449 
-3454 GPIPNNI
+3454 
-3461 VFHENFDK
+3461 
-3469 LITTQSSTSVEK
+3469 TQPSTSVETEVVIPGVEIK
-3481 NVTFET
+3481 RNV
-3487 AAGSIYTMYPNGRV
+3487 I
-3501 DRYKTA
+3501 
-3507 TKEKQETNDLIV
+3507 TKEEQLELFNILKPYIEKQGATTNKATSANVMIGLGLRWDYKSNNPNYKAIEIKNIIVPGSSAKYGYYEVSINGQPLGPINPRIKTLMSKATGIDATDYDGAIINLYKDETFISAHNDV
-3519 FVKFKSPEQ
+3519 
-3528 EQDFLHGVQRRQTS
+3528 
-3542 GTKVYVIDEKGNK
+3542 DEAADAIG
-3555 YSKGSDIKGKDVKLV
+3555 YPVLV
-3570 LVETKTNKV
+3570 LNIGGSGNFSVQQTGKY
-3579 IDMVETKQEPTI
+3579 EPT
-3591 GYNTYDESR
+3591 
-3600 YVENGEAMRR
+3600 
-3610 MHIGNEVTKITTTQ
+3610 
-3624 PTTQSSTSVKP
+3624 P
-3635 GVQELFDSNPELAN
+3635 L
-3649 QVYEALGF
+3649 
-3657 KRKEYSTS
+3657 
-3665 KKRLQGSTELVDDVA
+3665 
-3680 SLMKDKS
+3680 
-3687 FVDKYVGFRKYFNIV
+3687 
-3702 TDIETMIGT
+3702 
-3711 YGHYKEGLTQPE
+3711 
-3723 SVLQELQNLIDS
+3723 
-3735 HIEGFNY
+3735 
-3742 NVTPQ
+3742 
-3747 QKQQAFQAYSQYLD
+3747 
-3761 TVFPDSKVKDIVYHA
+3761 
-3776 TKNKDKILEEGF
+3776 
-3788 DKNYLT
+3788 
-3794 SRTGMSNKFW
+3794 
-3804 DPVGE
+3804 
-3809 LEKRNK
+3809 
-3815 LGFFFAKNGKSIVL
+3815 
-3829 SLQGFGERL
+3829 
-3838 SGSKLQNSVLPII
+3838 
-3851 LNLKNPQIIDDL
+3851 
-3863 DTSKVKEGYDGIIST
+3863 
-3878 EDFHIP
+3878 
-3884 DNAGG
+3884 NAGDSYIFG
-3889 IDYTDTIYVAPEPEQ
+3889 LNGQNRKVMHRTFP
-3904 IHILGSKQDIEEF
+3904 SKQDGFLPAI
-3917 KKFVSQS
+3917 
-3924 TTQSSTSVED
+3924 TTEIDGKNYEKGSYRISITLRRVKNLEPGMPKTPAKLVTQ
-3934 TLPSSIQ
+3934 LPSSIQ
-3941 KNVISSNKPDIN
+3941 ENVISGNKPDVN
-3953 IREKYFKDS
+3953 IREKYFKDA
-3962 EIVKASALLNAIGES
+3962 EIVKVSALLNAIGES

-3992 NINDVDILLKEQ
+3992 NINDVDVLLKEQ
-4004 VGFNVN
+4004 VGFNN
-4010 PDFLSGGYYDPINN
+4010 NSNFLSRGFYDVYNN

-4030 FTNVKNGQSETLLL
+4030 FANVRNGQSETLLL
-4044 HEILHALSYSA
+4044 HEILHALSYKA

-4062 NKDFQKLYNH
+4062 NKDFQKLYDH

-4132 ILNVLG
+4132 ILNALG

-4167 RSYNELTS
+4167 RAYNES
-4175 YEDLSEAMFDRE
+4175 ASFEDLSEAMRDRE
-4187 QFEAENNL
+4187 QYEAENNL

>member
-74 SLEASELKT
+74 SLEVSELKT

-100 SYIVKYFNQTLDL
+100 SYIVKYFNPTLDL
-113 NVQKELIEQNATEAF
+113 NVQKELIEQNTTEAF
-128 NVEEKDVEEVDEEE
+128 NVEEEDQEEVDEEE
-142 LQDEPNSVFSTTFQ
+142 LQEESNSVFSTTLQ
-156 ERKPQPFKNP
+156 GRKKKAFRNP
-166 SILDVTEP
+166 AILDETEP
-174 SREYIYT
+174 TTEYIYT
-181 TIRKIKAILDGTA
+181 TLEKIKVILDGTA
-194 ILKNIKY
+194 ILKNLKY

-207 LKPVRLSTAD
+207 LKPVRLSTANTQ
-217 PEELSKISKRLQER
+217 ELSNASARLQDR
-231 QAYLKRTG
+231 QQRLKKSG
-239 QALTTVTTADKIF
+239 QALPNVTTADKIF

-259 DGNNVYFNS
+259 NGKNVYFDS
-268 EGDITTKEEGG
+268 EGNITTKEQG
-279 KLVFQYLRDARIEN
+279 KIVYQYLRDVREEN
-293 GKYRVTD
+293 GKYRVMD
-300 IYGIEDQMP
+300 IYGIEDQVP
-309 SPEILVKRE
+309 SPEILVRRE

-353 QDLIKGE
+353 QSLIDRE
-360 EVLLDITAITAGV
+360 DDVENDVVDITAITAGV
-373 PQFNEKFTLQT
+373 PQFGFGKVTLQT
-384 LGNINTKNINTL
+384 IADITTINTL
-396 DVFKTIKTIKTS
+396 SVFKTIKTINTA
-408 RDSFIDGS
+408 RDSFGDGS
-416 SVITIDGKEFGL
+416 AVITIDGKEFSL

-447 KNLSREARYNFVL
+447 KNISREARYNFAL

-471 RKHKLTYLKK
+471 RKHKLTYLIK

-491 NTAEEGYDKKFTTVD
+491 NTAEEGYDEKFTTVD

-512 VQEITNA
+512 VQEITDA

-577 GANDKLFN
+577 GVNDKLFN

-591 LPSTYGEQSA
+591 VPSTYGEQSA
-601 ESQKETEEIEID
+601 ESQKETEEVEID
-613 DFFDTLLTPS
+613 DFFDTLLAPS

-696 KVINNKEYTDIVQ
+696 KVINGKEYTDIVQ

-755 NIDRKQPSDD
+755 NIDRKQPSDE

-781 EEVKKAT
+781 EEGKGAT
-788 EWWATS
+788 EWWSTT

-800 GFREAVNLVNSN
+800 AFREAVNLVNSN
-812 AYARFMSYAS
+812 AYARFMSYGS
-822 ILNGKLGVIEIAK
+822 TLNGKLGVIEIAK

-845 AWHGFSQLYLTRKQ
+845 AWHGFSQLYLTREQ
-859 KASLYKEVR
+859 KVKLYKEVQK
-868 RKLGRNKKLSF
+868 KLGKNKKLSF
-879 FEIEEIIAEE
+879 FEIEEMIAED

-898 PKSDSPVR
+898 PKADSPVR
-906 NTLFRIILNFLRE
+906 NTLFRKILNFLRE
-919 LLGKG
+919 LFGKG

-954 IDNVSFVELF
+954 IDNVMFDELF

-991 MDTIISRIVDNE
+991 MDTIISRLVDNE
-1003 SKRTGDKAGTLA
+1003 SKKSGDKAGTLA

-1020 RNREGIYT
+1020 RNRQGIYT
-1028 RIKKDFE
+1028 RIKEDFE
-1035 YSLEQYEAKLKAL
+1035 YSLEQYEAKLIAL
-1048 SPAIEEQGTR
+1048 SPAVEEQGTR

-1138 ETIYILQSLFKITD
+1138 ETIYILQSLFKMTD

-1167 FRKIWND
+1167 FRTIWND

-1182 QDPQEMYNKLLEESK
+1182 QDPQEMYDKLLEESK

-1212 PQINNNKP
+1212 PKINNNKP

-1252 VTEASIEVRNVINQ
+1252 VTEASIEVRNVINK

-1272 SDVTNTYV
+1272 SDVTNAYV
-1280 TRKNKDNIPTLDL
+1280 TRKNKANIPTLDL

-1335 NEDNISQFGLQYIF
+1335 NEDNINEFGLQYIF
-1349 KIVKAIYQKDISEN
+1349 KIVKAVYQKDISEN

-1372 QEFKTDPIKVLMAG
+1372 QEFKTDPIKVFMAG

-1397 KQKNKIEILAKLQ
+1397 KQKNKIEALAKLQ

-1448 AEKLSDLWTS
+1448 ATKLSDLWTS

-1472 SFTYRSHIIKSL
+1472 SFTYRSHILKSL

-1503 MDSGTQIEATKS
+1503 MNSGTQIEATKS

-1534 MLTGGIQEFMRHAGK
+1534 LLTGGVQEFMRHAGK

-1574 WVDVEMFA
+1574 WIDVEMFA

-1635 YTAFDAVLSEDT
+1635 YTAFDAVLSNDT

-1654 ITASIKAKESFDLI
+1654 ITAAIKAKESFDLI
-1668 AFLNKDNGALLGTV
+1668 TFLNKDNGALLGTV
-1682 KKEVTGYFAGQTSK
+1682 KKEVTGYFSGQTSK
-1696 NLKAFAKANYLSPT
+1696 NLKAFARANYLSPT
-1710 IKEKIT
+1710 IKEKVT
-1716 VFKLTSEQETELLVD
+1716 VFKLTPEQETELLVD
-1731 AYTYNSWIQNFEMAS
+1731 AYTYNSWIHNFEMAS

-1769 TSGGRSIRTDIAA
+1769 TSGGRSIRTDAAA

-1797 TKNGFPT
+1797 KNGFPT

-1825 LEEIENA
+1825 LEEIRNA

-1841 NKVLPKDQVAAA
+1841 NKVLPKGQVAAA

-1894 AQEVLFQK
+1894 PQEVLFQK
-1902 IINGTEVSVAD
+1902 ITNGTEVSVAD

-1926 GHLSST
+1926 GHLSGT

-1970 YVTFQSGSKVGSV
+1970 YVTFESGSKVGSV

-1989 KGEAVADEIY
+1989 KGEAVGDEIY
-1999 EKGTDNKTLKADIK
+1999 EKGTDKKTLKADIK

-2056 KIINEKKNGEAIR
+2056 KIINENNATAIR
-2069 AYELAVDHHSAVL
+2069 AYEIAVDHHSAVL

-2096 KTKKYTGNINQ
+2096 KTKRYTGNINQ

-2199 KYIGTNNLPF
+2199 KYIGTNNLP
-2209 FSEEST
+2209 SYHQNADGLT
-2215 DLDVKYKDYTKEK
+2215 
-2228 LAESL
+2228 
-2233 KINKGILVDQAN
+2233 N
-2245 YYTARN
+2245 
-2251 RYNLRVET
+2251 
-2259 DYLEAVLAGKKPKVK
+2259 
-2274 LVSNTSAMKIA
+2274 AMKIA

-2306 GTRQRLNEL
+2306 GTIKRLNEL

-2323 KDDNRKAVTLTGV
+2323 KDDNRKAITLSAV
-2336 RIPVQGV
+2336 RIPVQGL

-2457 NDTYLLKEIADNL
+2457 NDTYLLKGIADTL
-2470 KEKFTGATS
+2470 KKQFTGATS

-2517 PIFNSIGATMPLT
+2517 PIFNSIGAAMPLT

-2548 YDVRLLVPHN
+2548 YDVRLLVNHN

-2630 QPLVREYAEQQRFIK
+2630 QPLVREYAEQQRLIK

-2666 TAANNVLSSRPSIEQ
+2666 TAANNVLSSNDSITQ

-2696 DALNKQTP
+2696 DSLNKETP
-2704 YGENIEISIIIG
+2704 YGEDIEISIITSSKLNYNEQKEMFIISH
-2716 TKPGTDRNGKAIE
+2716 TTTN
-2729 VFDLEKV
+2729 EK
-2736 PTTKQK
+2736 TTKTK
-2742 LLNDLSKGTIDIKQ
+2742 LLKDLANGTIQIKN
-2756 LYSVNYPK
+2756 LYAVSYPK
-2764 QGTLPATG
+2764 QGKLP
-2772 VWIQIGEFAVSNAN
+2772 VSKLWMQIGEFAVSNAN

-2807 DIVMTDDATSPKAL
+2807 DIVMTDDTTSSKAL

-2864 EDAKDL
+2864 EDAKEL
-2870 SKLDYGLVEA
+2870 SKLDDGLIEA

-2905 RNNDRVTNYILQKI
+2905 RNKDRVTNYILQRI
-2919 ETHPNLITDRF
+2919 ETHPNLITERF

-2969 MPSEFKN
+2969 MPAEFKN

-3072 SLLSNEGVPENQVS
+3072 SILSNEGVPENQVS

-3132 KYPIVSQFSKP
+3132 KYPIISQFSKP
-3143 LTITKAFRQVYGET
+3143 LTITKVFAKTGEEAFGAPKVE
-3157 KIDIVQNFV
+3157 IVQNFV

-3172 KMLKDGQIAE
+3172 KMLKDGQLAE

-3188 LDLADSTIKKSSNT
+3188 LDLADNTIKKSSNT

-3238 QDYVDVMQT
+3238 DDYLNVMQT

-3258 VNTLNTIFNLLT
+3258 INTLDKVFNLLT

-3285 TEFKKAPVV
+3285 TEFKKPPVV

-3306 LDPSVLAL
+3306 LDSSTLAL

-3320 NKDTQSSTSVKP
+3320 NKGTQ
-3332 TTRKTYS
+3332 
-3339 GKVTKLAPNQI
+3339 
-3350 FVFGSNP
+3350 
-3357 EGRHGA
+3357 
-3363 GAAKYAKDNFGA
+3363 
-3375 MYGQGEGLQGQSY
+3375 
-3388 ALPTK
+3388 
-3393 DLRVKENNSLK
+3393 
-3404 SISPEQIII
+3404 
-3413 SIKKLY
+3413 
-3419 DLANKGYKEFL
+3419 
-3430 VSDYSGTNLNGYT
+3430 
-3443 GQEMAD
+3443 
-3449 MFIAA
+3449 
-3454 GPIPNNI
+3454 
-3461 VFHENFDK
+3461 
-3469 LITTQSSTSVEK
+3469 
-3481 NVTFET
+3481 
-3487 AAGSIYTMYPNGRV
+3487 
-3501 DRYKTA
+3501 
-3507 TKEKQETNDLIV
+3507 
-3519 FVKFKSPEQ
+3519 
-3528 EQDFLHGVQRRQTS
+3528 
-3542 GTKVYVIDEKGNK
+3542 
-3555 YSKGSDIKGKDVKLV
+3555 
-3570 LVETKTNKV
+3570 
-3579 IDMVETKQEPTI
+3579 
-3591 GYNTYDESR
+3591 
-3600 YVENGEAMRR
+3600 
-3610 MHIGNEVTKITTTQ
+3610 
-3624 PTTQSSTSVKP
+3624 
-3635 GVQELFDSNPELAN
+3635 
-3649 QVYEALGF
+3649 
-3657 KRKEYSTS
+3657 
-3665 KKRLQGSTELVDDVA
+3665 
-3680 SLMKDKS
+3680 
-3687 FVDKYVGFRKYFNIV
+3687 
-3702 TDIETMIGT
+3702 
-3711 YGHYKEGLTQPE
+3711 
-3723 SVLQELQNLIDS
+3723 
-3735 HIEGFNY
+3735 
-3742 NVTPQ
+3742 
-3747 QKQQAFQAYSQYLD
+3747 
-3761 TVFPDSKVKDIVYHA
+3761 
-3776 TKNKDKILEEGF
+3776 
-3788 DKNYLT
+3788 
-3794 SRTGMSNKFW
+3794 
-3804 DPVGE
+3804 
-3809 LEKRNK
+3809 
-3815 LGFFFAKNGKSIVL
+3815 
-3829 SLQGFGERL
+3829 
-3838 SGSKLQNSVLPII
+3838 
-3851 LNLKNPQIIDDL
+3851 
-3863 DTSKVKEGYDGIIST
+3863 
-3878 EDFHIP
+3878 
-3884 DNAGG
+3884 
-3889 IDYTDTIYVAPEPEQ
+3889 
-3904 IHILGSKQDIEEF
+3904 
-3917 KKFVSQS
+3917 
-3924 TTQSSTSVED
+3924 
-3934 TLPSSIQ
+3934 PSSIQ
-3941 KNVISSNKPDIN
+3941 ENVISGNKPDVN

-3992 NINDVDILLKEQ
+3992 NINDVDVVLKEQ
-4004 VGFNVN
+4004 AGFNNN
-4010 PDFLSGGYYDPINN
+4010 PDFLSRGFYDVYNN

-4030 FTNVKNGQSETLLL
+4030 FANVRNGQSETLLL
-4044 HEILHALSYSA
+4044 HEILHA
-4055 LRKDNEF
+4055 
-4062 NKDFQKLYNH
+4062 
-4072 SINELGKFNTK
+4072 SIL
-4083 DLTGPYAN
+4083 
-4091 YTIDEFFVALFTDA
+4091 
-4105 KFITQLK
+4105 
-4112 ELAPADV
+4112 
-4119 KNYKNLFEEIIDA
+4119 
-4132 ILNVLG
+4132 
-4138 LNKGSSAY
+4138 
-4146 NQAFAI
+4146 
-4152 ASNIL
+4152 
-4157 QEESEQQESI
+4157 
-4167 RSYNELTS
+4167 
-4175 YEDLSEAMFDRE
+4175 
-4187 QFEAENNL
+4187 
-4195 NSPEG
+4195 
-4200 LPGIER
+4200 
-4206 TSLDCQ
+4206 

>member
-74 SLEASELKT
+74 SLEVSELKT

-100 SYIVKYFNQTLDL
+100 SYIVKYFNPTLDL

-128 NVEEKDVEEVDEEE
+128 NVEEKDQEEVDEEE
-142 LQDEPNSVFSTTFQ
+142 LQDNPDSAFSTTFQ
-156 ERKPQPFKNP
+156 ERKNKAFKNP
-166 SILDVTEP
+166 SILDEVEP

-181 TIRKIKAILDGTA
+181 TIRKIKTILDGTA
-194 ILKNIKY
+194 ILKNLKY

-217 PEELSKISKRLQER
+217 SDELSKLSKRLKER

-239 QALTTVTTADKIF
+239 QAIPSVTTADKIF

-259 DGNNVYFNS
+259 NGNNVYFDS
-268 EGDITTKEEGG
+268 EGNITTKEEGG
-279 KLVFQYLRDARIEN
+279 RLVFQYLRDVRIVN
-293 GKYRVTD
+293 GKYAVTD
-300 IYGIEDQMP
+300 IYGISNQMP
-309 SPEILVKRE
+309 PAEFLARRE

-353 QDLIKGE
+353 QSLIDGE
-360 EVLLDITAITAGV
+360 DAVVDITAITAGV
-373 PQFNEKFTLQT
+373 PQFGFQKVTLQT
-384 LGNINTKNINTL
+384 IADITTVNTL
-396 DVFKTIKTIKTS
+396 SVFKTIKTIKTA
-408 RDSFIDGS
+408 RDSFEEGS
-416 SVITIDGKEFGL
+416 AVITIDGKEFSL
-428 DRPNLT
+428 DRPNIT
-434 DDLINKIAAVLVN
+434 DDLINKIAAILVN
-447 KNLSREARYNFVL
+447 KKFSPKVRYNFAL

-471 RKHKLTYLKK
+471 RKHKLTYLPN
-481 TDTLLFQYSK
+481 TDSLLFQYSK
-491 NTAEEGYDKKFTTVD
+491 NTAEEGYDEKFTTVD

-512 VQEITNA
+512 IQEITDA

-532 AKMTYDKVSLDRN
+532 AKMTYDKKSLDRN
-545 GYQDYNLET
+545 GYQDYDIAT

-577 GANDKLFN
+577 GVNDKLFN

-591 LPSTYGEQSA
+591 VPSTYGEQSA
-601 ESQKETEEIEID
+601 ESQKETEEVEID

-654 PGSKTGWEFNLPNG
+654 PGAKKSGWEFNLPNG
-668 SVVTFYDHENRI
+668 SVVTFYDHEDRI

-696 KVINNKEYTDIVQ
+696 KVINGKEYTDIVQ

-734 ETKEESRT
+734 ETEEESRT

-755 NIDRKQPSDD
+755 NIDRKQPSDE

-781 EEVKKAT
+781 EESKGAT
-788 EWWATS
+788 EWWSTT

-800 GFREAVNLVNSN
+800 AFREAVNLVNSN
-812 AYARFMSYAS
+812 AYARFMSYGS
-822 ILNGKLGVIEIAK
+822 TLNGKLGVIEIAK

-845 AWHGFSQLYLTRKQ
+845 AWHGFSQLYLTREQ
-859 KASLYKEVR
+859 KVRLYKEVQ
-868 RKLGRNKKLSF
+868 RKLGKNKKLSF
-879 FEIEEIIAEE
+879 FEIEEMIAED

-898 PKSDSPVR
+898 PKADSPVR
-906 NTLFRIILNFLRE
+906 NTLFRKILNFLRE
-919 LLGKG
+919 LFGKG

-954 IDNVSFVELF
+954 IDNVMFDELF

-1138 ETIYILQSLFKITD
+1138 ETIYILQSLFKMTD

-1182 QDPQEMYNKLLEESK
+1182 QDPQEMYDKLLEESK

-1212 PQINNNKP
+1212 PKINNNKP

-1280 TRKNKDNIPTLDL
+1280 SRKNKANIPTLDL
-1293 KAIVDE
+1293 EAIVNE

-1305 ALDVSKSWEFARSLG
+1305 SLDVNKSWAFARSLG
-1320 IYLDNLTIIKDTLKK
+1320 IYLDNLTVIKDTLKK
-1335 NEDNISQFGLQYIF
+1335 NEDNINEFGLQYIF
-1349 KIVKAIYQKDISEN
+1349 KIVKAVYQKDISEN

-1372 QEFKTDPIKVLMAG
+1372 QEFKTDPIKVFMAG

-1397 KQKNKIEILAKLQ
+1397 KQKNKIEALAKLQ

-1534 MLTGGIQEFMRHAGK
+1534 LLTGGVQEFMRHAGK

-1574 WVDVEMFA
+1574 WIDVEMFA

-1615 FKKYK
+1615 FKMYK
-1620 GYNRKLKSGRMAGEE
+1620 GYNRKLKNGRMAGEE
-1635 YTAFDAVLSEDT
+1635 YTAFDAVLSGDT

-1710 IKEKIT
+1710 IKEKVT
-1716 VFKLTSEQETELLVD
+1716 VFKLTPEQETELLVD
-1731 AYTYNSWIQNFEMAS
+1731 AYTYNSWIHNFEMAS

-1841 NKVLPKDQVAAA
+1841 NKVLPKGEVAAA
-1853 VKTRVDQEVSKYID
+1853 VKTRVDQEISKYID

-1902 IINGTEVSVAD
+1902 IIKGTEVSVAD

-1926 GHLSST
+1926 GHLSGT

-1999 EKGTDNKTLKADIK
+1999 EKDTDNKTLKADIK

-2056 KIINEKKNGEAIR
+2056 KIINEKNAAAIR
-2069 AYELAVDHHSAVL
+2069 AYETAVDHHSAVL
-2082 KLELLNEIGYTYDP
+2082 KLELLNEIGYTYDS

-2199 KYIGTNNLPF
+2199 KYIGTNNLP
-2209 FSEEST
+2209 SYHQNADGLT
-2215 DLDVKYKDYTKEK
+2215 
-2228 LAESL
+2228 
-2233 KINKGILVDQAN
+2233 N
-2245 YYTARN
+2245 
-2251 RYNLRVET
+2251 
-2259 DYLEAVLAGKKPKVK
+2259 
-2274 LVSNTSAMKIA
+2274 AMKIA

-2306 GTRQRLNEL
+2306 GTIKRLNEL

-2323 KDDNRKAVTLTGV
+2323 KDDNRKAITLSAV
-2336 RIPVQGV
+2336 RIPVQGL

-2408 VARLNK
+2408 VTRLNK

-2457 NDTYLLKEIADNL
+2457 NDTYLLKDIADNL
-2470 KEKFTGATS
+2470 KKQFTGATS

-2517 PIFNSIGATMPLT
+2517 PIFNSVGATMPLT

-2548 YDVRLLVPHN
+2548 YDVRLLVNHN

-2630 QPLVREYAEQQRFIK
+2630 QPLVREYAEQQRLIK

-2666 TAANNVLSSRPSIEQ
+2666 TAANNVLSSRPRIEQ

-2687 PEANLLKLK
+2687 PEANLLKLR
-2696 DALNKQTP
+2696 DALSKQTP
-2704 YGENIEISIIIG
+2704 YGEDIEINIIKG
-2716 TKPGTDRNGKAIE
+2716 TKPGTDRNGSAIE

-2736 PTTKQK
+2736 PTTKQQ
-2742 LLNDLSKGTIDIKQ
+2742 LLNDLSNGTIDIKQ

-2764 QGTLPATG
+2764 QGKLPATG
-2772 VWIQIGEFAVSNAN
+2772 VFIQIGEFAVSNAN
-2786 FYYTAKAATKGIK
+2786 FYYTAKAATEGIK

-2807 DIVMTDDATSPKAL
+2807 DIVMTNDTTSPKAL

-2870 SKLDYGLVEA
+2870 SKLDNGLIEA

-2898 IIPLFQL
+2898 VIPLFQL
-2905 RNNDRVTNYILQKI
+2905 RNNDRVTNYILQRI
-2919 ETHPNLITDRF
+2919 ETHPNLITERF

-2936 VSQFITQFKNAIP
+2936 ISQFITQFKNAIP

-3072 SLLSNEGVPENQVS
+3072 SILSNEGVPENQVS

-3104 GQAISGIENNSYTDM
+3104 SQAISGIENNSYTDM

-3132 KYPIVSQFSKP
+3132 KYPIISQFSKP

-3172 KMLKDGQIAE
+3172 KMLKDGQLAE

-3285 TEFKKAPVV
+3285 TEFKKPPVV

-3306 LDPSVLAL
+3306 LDSSTLAL

-3320 NKDTQSSTSVKP
+3320 NKAAP
-3332 TTRKTYS
+3332 T
-3339 GKVTKLAPNQI
+3339 
-3350 FVFGSNP
+3350 
-3357 EGRHGA
+3357 
-3363 GAAKYAKDNFGA
+3363 
-3375 MYGQGEGLQGQSY
+3375 
-3388 ALPTK
+3388 
-3393 DLRVKENNSLK
+3393 
-3404 SISPEQIII
+3404 
-3413 SIKKLY
+3413 
-3419 DLANKGYKEFL
+3419 
-3430 VSDYSGTNLNGYT
+3430 
-3443 GQEMAD
+3443 
-3449 MFIAA
+3449 
-3454 GPIPNNI
+3454 
-3461 VFHENFDK
+3461 
-3469 LITTQSSTSVEK
+3469 STSVETEVVIPGVEIK
-3481 NVTFET
+3481 RN
-3487 AAGSIYTMYPNGRV
+3487 AI
-3501 DRYKTA
+3501 
-3507 TKEKQETNDLIV
+3507 TKEEQLELFNILKPYIEKQGATTNKATSANVMIGLGLRWDYKSNNPNYKAIEIKNIIVPGSSAKYGYYEVSINGQPLGPINPRIKTLMSKATGIDATDYDGAIINLYKDETFISAHNDV
-3519 FVKFKSPEQ
+3519 
-3528 EQDFLHGVQRRQTS
+3528 
-3542 GTKVYVIDEKGNK
+3542 DEAADAIG
-3555 YSKGSDIKGKDVKLV
+3555 YPVLV
-3570 LVETKTNKV
+3570 LNIGGSGNFSVQQTGKY
-3579 IDMVETKQEPTI
+3579 EP
-3591 GYNTYDESR
+3591 
-3600 YVENGEAMRR
+3600 A
-3610 MHIGNEVTKITTTQ
+3610 
-3624 PTTQSSTSVKP
+3624 P
-3635 GVQELFDSNPELAN
+3635 L
-3649 QVYEALGF
+3649 
-3657 KRKEYSTS
+3657 
-3665 KKRLQGSTELVDDVA
+3665 
-3680 SLMKDKS
+3680 
-3687 FVDKYVGFRKYFNIV
+3687 
-3702 TDIETMIGT
+3702 
-3711 YGHYKEGLTQPE
+3711 
-3723 SVLQELQNLIDS
+3723 
-3735 HIEGFNY
+3735 
-3742 NVTPQ
+3742 
-3747 QKQQAFQAYSQYLD
+3747 
-3761 TVFPDSKVKDIVYHA
+3761 
-3776 TKNKDKILEEGF
+3776 
-3788 DKNYLT
+3788 
-3794 SRTGMSNKFW
+3794 
-3804 DPVGE
+3804 
-3809 LEKRNK
+3809 
-3815 LGFFFAKNGKSIVL
+3815 
-3829 SLQGFGERL
+3829 
-3838 SGSKLQNSVLPII
+3838 
-3851 LNLKNPQIIDDL
+3851 
-3863 DTSKVKEGYDGIIST
+3863 
-3878 EDFHIP
+3878 
-3884 DNAGG
+3884 NAGDSYIFG
-3889 IDYTDTIYVAPEPEQ
+3889 LNGQNRKVMHRTFP
-3904 IHILGSKQDIEEF
+3904 SKQDGFLPAI
-3917 KKFVSQS
+3917 
-3924 TTQSSTSVED
+3924 TTEIDGKNYEKGSYRISITLRRVKNLEPGMPKTPAKVVTQ
-3934 TLPSSIQ
+3934 LPSSIQ
-3941 KNVISSNKPDIN
+3941 ENVMSGNKPDVN

-3962 EIVKASALLNAIGES
+3962 EIVKVSALLNAIGES

-4010 PDFLSGGYYDPINN
+4010 PDFLSTGFYDNYNN

-4030 FTNVKNGQSETLLL
+4030 FGNVRNGQSETLLL

-4132 ILNVLG
+4132 ILNALG

-4167 RSYNELTS
+4167 RAYNESAS
-4175 YEDLSEAMFDRE
+4175 YEDLSESMFDRE

>member
-100 SYIVKYFNQTLDL
+100 SYIVKYFNPTLDL

-128 NVEEKDVEEVDEEE
+128 NVEEKDQEEVDEET
-142 LQDEPNSVFSTTFQ
+142 LQDNPDSAFSTTFQ
-156 ERKPQPFKNP
+156 ERKNKAFKNP
-166 SILDVTEP
+166 SILDEVEP

-181 TIRKIKAILDGTA
+181 TIRKIKTILDGTA
-194 ILKNIKY
+194 ILKNLKY

-217 PEELSKISKRLQER
+217 SDELSKLSKRLKER

-239 QALTTVTTADKIF
+239 QAVPNVTTADKIF

-259 DGNNVYFNS
+259 NGNNVYFDS
-268 EGDITTKEEGG
+268 EGNITTKEEGG
-279 KLVFQYLRDARIEN
+279 KLVFQYLRDVRIVN
-293 GKYRVTD
+293 GKYAVTD
-300 IYGIEDQMP
+300 IYGISNQMP
-309 SPEILVKRE
+309 PAEFLARRE

-338 EKAQQKDFKELYDFR
+338 EKAQQEDFKKLYDFR
-353 QDLIKGE
+353 QDLINGE
-360 EVLLDITAITAGV
+360 DDVVDITAITAGV
-373 PQFNEKFTLQT
+373 PQFGFEKVTLQT
-384 LGNINTKNINTL
+384 IADITTINTL
-396 DVFKTIKTIKTS
+396 SVFKTIKTIKTA
-408 RDSFIDGS
+408 RDSFGEGS
-416 SVITIDGKEFGL
+416 SVITIDGKEFSL

-471 RKHKLTYLKK
+471 RKHKLTYLIK

-491 NTAEEGYDKKFTTVD
+491 NTAEEGYDEKFTTVD

-512 VQEITNA
+512 VQEITDA

-532 AKMTYDKVSLDRN
+532 AKMTYDKKSLDIN
-545 GYQDYNLET
+545 GYKDYNLET

-577 GANDKLFN
+577 GVNDKLFN

-591 LPSTYGEQSA
+591 VPSTYGEQSA
-601 ESQKETEEIEID
+601 ESQKETEEVEID
-613 DFFDTLLTPS
+613 DFFDTLLAPS

-680 VADDFTK
+680 VSDDFTK

-696 KVINNKEYTDIVQ
+696 KVINGKEYTDIIQ

-718 NVRETSDA
+718 NVRETSDT

-755 NIDRKQPSDD
+755 NIDRKQPSDE

-781 EEVKKAT
+781 EEGKGAT
-788 EWWATS
+788 EWWSTT

-800 GFREAVNLVNSN
+800 AFREAVNLVNSN
-812 AYARFMSYAS
+812 AYARFMSYGS
-822 ILNGKLGVIEIAK
+822 TLNGKLGVIEIAK

-859 KASLYKEVR
+859 KVALYKEVQ
-868 RKLGRNKKLSF
+868 RKLGKNKKLSF

-898 PKSDSPVR
+898 PKADSPVR
-906 NTLFRIILNFLRE
+906 NTLFRKILNFLRE
-919 LLGKG
+919 LFGKG

-935 KILFEKLY
+935 KILFDKLY

-954 IDNVSFVELF
+954 IDNVMFDELF

-1003 SKRTGDKAGTLA
+1003 SKKSGDKAGTLA

-1020 RNREGIYT
+1020 RNKEEIYT
-1028 RIKKDFE
+1028 RIKKDFK

-1123 DKKVGDKALIQLAGK
+1123 DKKIGDKALIQLAGK
-1138 ETIYILQSLFKITD
+1138 ETIYILQSLFKMIE

-1182 QDPQEMYNKLLEESK
+1182 QDPQEMYNKLLIESK

-1212 PQINNNKP
+1212 PKINNNKP

-1252 VTEASIEVRNVINQ
+1252 VTEASIEVRNVINK

-1272 SDVTNTYV
+1272 SDVTNAYV
-1280 TRKNKDNIPTLDL
+1280 TRKNKANIPTLDL

-1305 ALDVSKSWEFARSLG
+1305 ALDINKSWEFARSLG

-1335 NEDNISQFGLQYIF
+1335 NEDNINEFGLQYIF
-1349 KIVKAIYQKDISEN
+1349 KIVKAVYQKDISEN

-1372 QEFKTDPIKVLMAG
+1372 QEFKTDPIKVFMAG

-1397 KQKNKIEILAKLQ
+1397 KQKNKIEALAKLQ

-1448 AEKLSDLWTS
+1448 ATKLSDLWTS

-1472 SFTYRSHIIKSL
+1472 SFTYRSHILKSL

-1503 MDSGTQIEATKS
+1503 MNSGTQIESTKS

-1534 MLTGGIQEFMRHAGK
+1534 MLTGGVQEFMRHAGK

-1574 WVDVEMFA
+1574 WIDVEMFA

-1635 YTAFDAVLSEDT
+1635 YTAFDAVLSNDT

-1654 ITASIKAKESFDLI
+1654 ITAAIKAKESFDLI
-1668 AFLNKDNGALLGTV
+1668 TFLNKDNGALLGTV
-1682 KKEVTGYFAGQTSK
+1682 KKEVTGYFSGQTSK

-1716 VFKLTSEQETELLVD
+1716 IFKLTPEQETELLVD

-1769 TSGGRSIRTDIAA
+1769 TSGGRSIRTDAAA

-1841 NKVLPKDQVAAA
+1841 NKVLPKGEVAAA
-1853 VKTRVDQEVSKYID
+1853 VKTRVDQEISKYVN

-1902 IINGTEVSVAD
+1902 IIKGTEVSVAD

-1926 GHLSST
+1926 GHLSGT

-1970 YVTFQSGSKVGSV
+1970 YVTFDSGSKVGSV

-1989 KGEAVADEIY
+1989 KGEAVGDEIY
-1999 EKGTDNKTLKADIK
+1999 EKGTDKKTLKADIK

-2026 VTAVP
+2026 VTTVP

-2037 TVFPTQLRKLI
+2037 TIFPTQLRKLI
-2048 LNGMYENG
+2048 LNGLYENG
-2056 KIINEKKNGEAIR
+2056 KIINENNATAIR
-2069 AYELAVDHHSAVL
+2069 AYEIAVDHHSAVL

-2209 FSEEST
+2209 FSQEST
-2215 DLDVKYKDYTKEK
+2215 DLNVKYKDYTKEK
-2228 LAESL
+2228 LAELL
-2233 KINKGILVDQAN
+2233 KINKRILADQAN
-2245 YYTARN
+2245 YYTDRN

-2259 DYLEAVLAGKKPKVK
+2259 DYLEAVLAGKKPKVT
-2274 LVSNTSAMKIA
+2274 LVSNTSAMKVA
-2285 IALQGDFLNLLKLKD
+2285 ISLQGDFLNLLKLKD
-2300 TNGEPI
+2300 LDGVEI

-2323 KDDNRKAVTLTGV
+2323 KDDNRKAVTLTAV
-2336 RIPVQGV
+2336 RIPVQGI

-2367 EIVAKSGADFDIDK
+2367 EIVAKSGSDFDIDK

-2457 NDTYLLKEIADNL
+2457 NDTYLLKDIADKL
-2470 KEKFTGATS
+2470 KKQFTGATS

-2489 VEYNMAKHDENMVA
+2489 VEYNMTKHDENMVA

-2517 PIFNSIGATMPLT
+2517 PIFNSVGAAMPLT

-2558 KTKDGKISLSSIY
+2558 KTKEGKISLSSIY

-2621 RMEAIMMVS
+2621 RREAIMMVS
-2630 QPLVREYAEQQRFIK
+2630 QPLVRDYAEQQRLIK

-2666 TAANNVLSSRPSIEQ
+2666 TAANNVLSYKSVFESSLRQSSIKQ

-2704 YGENIEISIIIG
+2704 YGEDIEISIIKG
-2716 TKPGTDRNGKAIE
+2716 TKAGTDRNGSPIE
-2729 VFDLEKV
+2729 LFDLEKV
-2736 PTTKQK
+2736 PTTKQQ
-2742 LLNDLSKGTIDIKQ
+2742 LLNDLSNGTIDIKQ
-2756 LYSVNYPK
+2756 LYAVNYPK
-2764 QGTLPATG
+2764 QGKLPATG
-2772 VWIQIGEFAVSNAN
+2772 VFIQIGEFAVSNAN
-2786 FYYTAKAATKGIK
+2786 FYYTAKAATKDIK

-2807 DIVMTDDATSPKAL
+2807 DIVMTGDSSSPKAL

-2864 EDAKDL
+2864 EDAKEL
-2870 SKLDYGLVEA
+2870 SKLDDGLIEA

-2905 RNNDRVTNYILQKI
+2905 RNNDKITNYILQRI
-2919 ETHPNLITDRF
+2919 ETHPNLITERF

-2962 ENGELTN
+2962 ENGDLTN
-2969 MPSEFKN
+2969 MPTEFNN

-3014 TNTTTSAYNNTGLK
+3014 TNTTTNAYNNTGLK
-3028 GFDTEDNMF
+3028 GFDAEDNMF

-3072 SLLSNEGVPENQVS
+3072 NLLSNEGVPENQVS

-3132 KYPIVSQFSKP
+3132 KYPIISQFSKP

-3172 KMLKDGQIAE
+3172 KMLKDGQLAE

-3188 LDLADSTIKKSSNT
+3188 LDLADNTIKKSSNT

-3238 QDYVDVMQT
+3238 DDYLNVMQT

-3258 VNTLNTIFNLLT
+3258 INTLDKVFNLLT
-3270 NPLNKKIKN
+3270 DPLNKKIKN

-3285 TEFKKAPVV
+3285 TEFKKPPVV

-3306 LDPSVLAL
+3306 LDSSTLAL

-3320 NKDTQSSTSVKP
+3320 NKVPP
-3332 TTRKTYS
+3332 T
-3339 GKVTKLAPNQI
+3339 
-3350 FVFGSNP
+3350 
-3357 EGRHGA
+3357 
-3363 GAAKYAKDNFGA
+3363 
-3375 MYGQGEGLQGQSY
+3375 
-3388 ALPTK
+3388 
-3393 DLRVKENNSLK
+3393 
-3404 SISPEQIII
+3404 
-3413 SIKKLY
+3413 
-3419 DLANKGYKEFL
+3419 
-3430 VSDYSGTNLNGYT
+3430 
-3443 GQEMAD
+3443 
-3449 MFIAA
+3449 
-3454 GPIPNNI
+3454 
-3461 VFHENFDK
+3461 
-3469 LITTQSSTSVEK
+3469 STSVEGKSSIGK
-3481 NVTFET
+3481 NNWTKDSPKENLNT
-3487 AAGSIYTMYPNGRV
+3487 AYIFTENINSIGSSRVGGGSAVIRNNPN
-3501 DRYKTA
+3501 A
-3507 TKEKQETNDLIV
+3507 
-3519 FVKFKSPEQ
+3519 
-3528 EQDFLHGVQRRQTS
+3528 
-3542 GTKVYVIDEKGNK
+3542 
-3555 YSKGSDIKGKDVKLV
+3555 
-3570 LVETKTNKV
+3570 
-3579 IDMVETKQEPTI
+3579 I
-3591 GYNTYDESR
+3591 G
-3600 YVENGEAMRR
+3600 
-3610 MHIGNEVTKITTTQ
+3610 IVTK
-3624 PTTQSSTSVKP
+3624 KYY
-3635 GVQELFDSNPELAN
+3635 
-3649 QVYEALGF
+3649 VYAED
-3657 KRKEYSTS
+3657 R
-3665 KKRLQGSTELVDDVA
+3665 
-3680 SLMKDKS
+3680 
-3687 FVDKYVGFRKYFNIV
+3687 
-3702 TDIETMIGT
+3702 
-3711 YGHYKEGLTQPE
+3711 
-3723 SVLQELQNLIDS
+3723 
-3735 HIEGFNY
+3735 
-3742 NVTPQ
+3742 
-3747 QKQQAFQAYSQYLD
+3747 
-3761 TVFPDSKVKDIVYHA
+3761 
-3776 TKNKDKILEEGF
+3776 
-3788 DKNYLT
+3788 
-3794 SRTGMSNKFW
+3794 
-3804 DPVGE
+3804 
-3809 LEKRNK
+3809 
-3815 LGFFFAKNGKSIVL
+3815 
-3829 SLQGFGERL
+3829 
-3838 SGSKLQNSVLPII
+3838 
-3851 LNLKNPQIIDDL
+3851 
-3863 DTSKVKEGYDGIIST
+3863 DTSKITGGWNQDFQDTK
-3878 EDFHIP
+3878 EDF
-3884 DNAGG
+3884 
-3889 IDYTDTIYVAPEPEQ
+3889 E
-3904 IHILGSKQDIEEF
+3904 LF
-3917 KKFVSQS
+3917 KKVNLEQFAKIDKYESKIFPQGFASDLAKIPTRFAEWLQS
-3924 TTQSSTSVED
+3924 ELLNRYGLVTELNANKTGLISKSITQPSTSNLPGSDTKINIYAGTGENSELSNFAIRPFTTSSVTNPDENITFNTVEGAYQAAKLGD
-3934 TLPSSIQ
+3934 TSDELSWEEADAIEKQLQKATGLEAKAKGRKIKGLDTKAWDENSSQIMKDLLKESFKQNPDALVKLLATGNATLTHTQDKTRWGTEFPKLLMEVRSELKTTLLSSIQ
-3941 KNVISSNKPDIN
+3941 ENVISGNKPDVN

-3992 NINDVDILLKEQ
+3992 NINDVDVVLKEQ
-4004 VGFNVN
+4004 AGFNNN
-4010 PDFLSGGYYDPINN
+4010 PDFLSRGFYDNYNN

-4030 FTNVKNGQSETLLL
+4030 FANVRNGQSETLLL
-4044 HEILHALSYSA
+4044 HEILHALSYKA

-4062 NKDFQKLYNH
+4062 TKDFQKLYDH
-4072 SINELGKFNTK
+4072 SINQLGGFNTK

-4132 ILNVLG
+4132 ILNALG

-4157 QEESEQQESI
+4157 QEESEQQESM
-4167 RSYNELTS
+4167 RAYNELTS
-4175 YEDLSEAMFDRE
+4175 YEDISEVINERE
-4187 QFEAENNL
+4187 QYEAENNL

>member
-128 NVEEKDVEEVDEEE
+128 NVEEKDQEEVDEEE
-142 LQDEPNSVFSTTFQ
+142 LKDEPNSVFSTTFQ
-156 ERKPQPFKNP
+156 ERKPQSFKNP
-166 SILDVTEP
+166 SILDETEP
-174 SREYIYT
+174 SREYIYK

-217 PEELSKISKRLQER
+217 PEELSKISKRMQER
-231 QAYLKRTG
+231 QAYLKKTG
-239 QALTTVTTADKIF
+239 QAIPSVTTADKIF
-252 LMVITDE
+252 LMVVTDE
-259 DGNNVYFNS
+259 NGNNVYFNS

-279 KLVFQYLRDARIEN
+279 KLVFQYLRDARIVD
-293 GKYRVTD
+293 GKYVVTD
-300 IYGIEDQMP
+300 IYGRSNQMP
-309 SPEILVKRE
+309 PAEILARRE

-373 PQFNEKFTLQT
+373 PQFNEKLTLQT
-384 LGNINTKNINTL
+384 IGNITTENINTL
-396 DVFKTIKTIKTS
+396 SVFKTIKTIKTA
-408 RDSFIDGS
+408 RDSFGDGS
-416 SVITIDGKEFGL
+416 SVITIDGKEFSL

-447 KNLSREARYNFVL
+447 KNISREARYNFAL

-471 RKHKLTYLKK
+471 RKHKLTYLPK

-512 VQEITNA
+512 VQEIINA

-532 AKMTYDKVSLDRN
+532 AKMTYDKKSLDIN
-545 GYQDYNLET
+545 GYKDYNLET
-554 GELSKDYLSY
+554 GELSKDYVSY

-591 LPSTYGEQSA
+591 LPSTYGKQLA
-601 ESQKETEEIEID
+601 ESQEETEEVEID
-613 DFFDTLLTPS
+613 DFFDTLLAPS

-680 VADDFTK
+680 VSDDFTK

-696 KVINNKEYTDIVQ
+696 KVINGKEYTDIVQ

-755 NIDRKQPSDD
+755 NIDRKQPSDE

-781 EEVKKAT
+781 QEVKGAT
-788 EWWATS
+788 EWWSTT

-800 GFREAVNLVNSN
+800 AFREAVNLVNSN
-812 AYARFMSYAS
+812 AYARFMSYGS
-822 ILNGKLGVIEIAK
+822 TLNGKLGVIEIAK

-845 AWHGFSQLYLTRKQ
+845 AWHGFSQLYLTREQ
-859 KASLYKEVR
+859 KVKLYKEVQK
-868 RKLGRNKKLSF
+868 KLGNKKLSF
-879 FEIEEIIAEE
+879 FEIEEMIAED

-898 PKSDSPVR
+898 PKADSPVR
-906 NTLFRIILNFLRE
+906 NTLFRKILNFLRE
-919 LLGKG
+919 LFGKG

-935 KILFEKLY
+935 KILFDKLY

-954 IDNVSFVELF
+954 IDNVMFDELF

-1003 SKRTGDKAGTLA
+1003 SKRSGDKAGTLA

-1020 RNREGIYT
+1020 RNKEGIYK

-1035 YSLEQYEAKLKAL
+1035 YSLEQYEAKLEAL

-1123 DKKVGDKALIQLAGK
+1123 DKKTGDKALIQLAGK
-1138 ETIYILQSLFKITD
+1138 ETIYILQSLFKMTD

-1182 QDPQEMYNKLLEESK
+1182 QDPQEMYDKLLEESK

-1212 PQINNNKP
+1212 PKINNNKP

-1252 VTEASIEVRNVINQ
+1252 VTEASIEVRNVINK

-1272 SDVTNTYV
+1272 SDVTNAYV
-1280 TRKNKDNIPTLDL
+1280 TRKNKANIPTLDL

-1335 NEDNISQFGLQYIF
+1335 NEDNINEFGLQYIF
-1349 KIVKAIYQKDISEN
+1349 KIVKAVYQKDISEN
-1363 VSVTAREAI
+1363 VSVTTREAI
-1372 QEFKTDPIKVLMAG
+1372 QEFKTDPIKVFMAG

-1397 KQKNKIEILAKLQ
+1397 KQKNKIEALAKLQ

-1448 AEKLSDLWTS
+1448 ATKLSDLWTS

-1472 SFTYRSHIIKSL
+1472 SFTYRSHILKSL
-1484 FDMRDPEMSR
+1484 FDMRDPEMSK

-1503 MDSGTQIEATKS
+1503 MNSGTQIEATKS

-1534 MLTGGIQEFMRHAGK
+1534 LLTGGVQEFMRHAGK

-1562 GAPGKEGIDSKL
+1562 GSPGKEGIDSKL
-1574 WVDVEMFA
+1574 WIDVEMFA

-1654 ITASIKAKESFDLI
+1654 ITAAIKAKESFDLI
-1668 AFLNKDNGALLGTV
+1668 TFLNKDNGALLGTV

-1716 VFKLTSEQETELLVD
+1716 IFKLTPEQETELLVD

-1797 TKNGFPT
+1797 KHGFPT
-1804 INYDGKL
+1804 INYNGKL

-1825 LEEIENA
+1825 LEEIRNA

-1841 NKVLPKDQVAAA
+1841 NKVLPKGQVAAA
-1853 VKTRVDQEVSKYID
+1853 VKERVDQEVSKYID

-1902 IINGTEVSVAD
+1902 ITNGTEVSVAD

-1926 GHLSST
+1926 GHLSGT

-1946 LIPSMIQNSDLQSL
+1946 LIPSMIQNSDLKSL
-1960 HEQMMKKNIQ
+1960 HEQMMKENIQ

-1983 TSEVNE
+1983 TSEINE

-1999 EKGTDNKTLKADIK
+1999 EKGTDKKTLKAKIK

-2056 KIINEKKNGEAIR
+2056 KIINEKNAAAIR
-2069 AYELAVDHHSAVL
+2069 AYETAVDHHSAVL

-2096 KTKKYTGNINQ
+2096 KTNKYTGNINQ

-2122 EHLIQMVGLNRDK
+2122 EHLIQMVGLNRDQ

-2199 KYIGTNNLPF
+2199 KYIGTNNLP
-2209 FSEEST
+2209 SYHQNADGLT
-2215 DLDVKYKDYTKEK
+2215 
-2228 LAESL
+2228 
-2233 KINKGILVDQAN
+2233 N
-2245 YYTARN
+2245 
-2251 RYNLRVET
+2251 
-2259 DYLEAVLAGKKPKVK
+2259 
-2274 LVSNTSAMKIA
+2274 AMKIA

-2306 GTRQRLNEL
+2306 GTIKRLNEL

-2323 KDDNRKAVTLTGV
+2323 KDDNRKAITLSAV
-2336 RIPVQGV
+2336 RIPVQGL

-2457 NDTYLLKEIADNL
+2457 NDTYLLKDIADNL
-2470 KEKFTGATS
+2470 KKQFTGATS

-2517 PIFNSIGATMPLT
+2517 PIFNSIGAAMPLT

-2558 KTKDGKISLSSIY
+2558 KTKEGKVSLSSIY

-2621 RMEAIMMVS
+2621 RMQAIMMVS
-2630 QPLVREYAEQQRFIK
+2630 QPLVREYAEQQRLIK

-2654 IDKDYNIAFAKY
+2654 IDKNYNIAFAKY
-2666 TAANNVLSSRPSIEQ
+2666 TAANNVLSSRSSIEQ

-2704 YGENIEISIIIG
+2704 YGEDIEISIITG
-2716 TKPGTDRNGKAIE
+2716 TKPGTDRNGSAIE

-2742 LLNDLSKGTIDIKQ
+2742 LLNDLSNGTINIKQ

-2764 QGTLPATG
+2764 QGKLPATG

-2807 DIVMTDDATSPKAL
+2807 DIVMTDDTTSPKAL

-2870 SKLDYGLVEA
+2870 SKLDYGLIEA

-2905 RNNDRVTNYILQKI
+2905 RDNDRVTNYILQKI
-2919 ETHPNLITDRF
+2919 ETHPNLITERF

-3014 TNTTTSAYNNTGLK
+3014 TNTTTNAYNNTGLK

-3056 FPIDSLKTNK
+3056 FPINSLKTNK

-3072 SLLSNEGVPENQVS
+3072 SILSNEGVPENQVS

-3132 KYPIVSQFSKP
+3132 KYPIISQFSKP

-3172 KMLKDGQIAE
+3172 KMLKDGQLAE

-3188 LDLADSTIKKSSNT
+3188 LDLADNTIKKSSNT

-3227 SALGFNEALPY
+3227 SALGFNEVLPY
-3238 QDYVDVMQT
+3238 DDYLNVMQT

-3258 VNTLNTIFNLLT
+3258 INTLNTIFNLLT

-3285 TEFKKAPVV
+3285 TEFKKPPVV

-3306 LDPSVLAL
+3306 LDSSTLAL

-3320 NKDTQSSTSVKP
+3320 NKVPPTSTSVKGTLP
-3332 TTRKTYS
+3332 
-3339 GKVTKLAPNQI
+3339 GPDTKINIYAGTGENSEL
-3350 FVFGSNP
+3350 SN
-3357 EGRHGA
+3357 
-3363 GAAKYAKDNFGA
+3363 F
-3375 MYGQGEGLQGQSY
+3375 
-3388 ALPTK
+3388 
-3393 DLRVKENNSLK
+3393 
-3404 SISPEQIII
+3404 
-3413 SIKKLY
+3413 
-3419 DLANKGYKEFL
+3419 ANRPF
-3430 VSDYSGTNLNGYT
+3430 T
-3443 GQEMAD
+3443 
-3449 MFIAA
+3449 
-3454 GPIPNNI
+3454 
-3461 VFHENFDK
+3461 
-3469 LITTQSSTSVEK
+3469 
-3481 NVTFET
+3481 
-3487 AAGSIYTMYPNGRV
+3487 GSILGGLGGV
-3501 DRYKTA
+3501 DFI
-3507 TKEKQETNDLIV
+3507 N
-3519 FVKFKSPEQ
+3519 
-3528 EQDFLHGVQRRQTS
+3528 
-3542 GTKVYVIDEKGNK
+3542 
-3555 YSKGSDIKGKDVKLV
+3555 
-3570 LVETKTNKV
+3570 VE
-3579 IDMVETKQEPTI
+3579 
-3591 GYNTYDESR
+3591 
-3600 YVENGEAMRR
+3600 
-3610 MHIGNEVTKITTTQ
+3610 
-3624 PTTQSSTSVKP
+3624 
-3635 GVQELFDSNPELAN
+3635 
-3649 QVYEALGF
+3649 
-3657 KRKEYSTS
+3657 
-3665 KKRLQGSTELVDDVA
+3665 
-3680 SLMKDKS
+3680 
-3687 FVDKYVGFRKYFNIV
+3687 
-3702 TDIETMIGT
+3702 
-3711 YGHYKEGLTQPE
+3711 
-3723 SVLQELQNLIDS
+3723 
-3735 HIEGFNY
+3735 
-3742 NVTPQ
+3742 
-3747 QKQQAFQAYSQYLD
+3747 QAFQYNKGMYYNTSAFMAED
-3761 TVFPDSKVKDIVYHA
+3761 KVDAHIK
-3776 TKNKDKILEEGF
+3776 T
-3788 DKNYLT
+3788 
-3794 SRTGMSNKFW
+3794 
-3804 DPVGE
+3804 
-3809 LEKRNK
+3809 
-3815 LGFFFAKNGKSIVL
+3815 
-3829 SLQGFGERL
+3829 
-3838 SGSKLQNSVLPII
+3838 I
-3851 LNLKNPQIIDDL
+3851 LNAKTGAEAKALGKKQIDVEFDNYAWDQESPSIMKTLIKESFQQNPEALQKLLATGDATLTHTQDKTKWGTEFPKLLMEVRNELK
-3863 DTSKVKEGYDGIIST
+3863 T
-3878 EDFHIP
+3878 
-3884 DNAGG
+3884 
-3889 IDYTDTIYVAPEPEQ
+3889 
-3904 IHILGSKQDIEEF
+3904 
-3917 KKFVSQS
+3917 
-3924 TTQSSTSVED
+3924 

-3941 KNVISSNKPDIN
+3941 ENIISGNKPDVN

-3992 NINDVDILLKEQ
+3992 NINDVDVVLKEQ
-4004 VGFNVN
+4004 AGFNNN
-4010 PDFLSGGYYDPINN
+4010 PDFLSRGFYDVYNN

-4030 FTNVKNGQSETLLL
+4030 FANVRNGQSETLLL
-4044 HEILHALSYSA
+4044 HEILHALSYKA
-4055 LRKDNEF
+4055 LRKNNEF
-4062 NKDFQKLYNH
+4062 TKDFQKLYDH
-4072 SINELGKFNTK
+4072 SISQLGKFDEK
-4083 DLTGPYAN
+4083 LLTGPYAN

-4132 ILNVLG
+4132 ILNALG

-4157 QEESEQQESI
+4157 QEESEQQESM
-4167 RSYNELTS
+4167 RAYNELTS
-4175 YEDLSEAMFDRE
+4175 YEDISKAINERE

>member
-1 MKITCSLQQP
+1 
-11 QIEKLYAH
+11 
-19 LYGHLLDNQKKS
+19 
-31 KVFDAEA
+31 
-38 YMKNLFDKIA
+38 
-48 SKTDP
+48 
-53 DNAAKFLQQI
+53 
-63 PSLLRR
+63 
-69 AAASA
+69 
-74 SLEASELKT
+74 
-83 DYLIP
+83 
-88 INKNFKNEDTGL
+88 
-100 SYIVKYFNQTLDL
+100 
-113 NVQKELIEQNATEAF
+113 
-128 NVEEKDVEEVDEEE
+128 
-142 LQDEPNSVFSTTFQ
+142 
-156 ERKPQPFKNP
+156 
-166 SILDVTEP
+166 
-174 SREYIYT
+174 
-181 TIRKIKAILDGTA
+181 
-194 ILKNIKY
+194 
-201 QGVSLK
+201 
-207 LKPVRLSTAD
+207 
-217 PEELSKISKRLQER
+217 
-231 QAYLKRTG
+231 
-239 QALTTVTTADKIF
+239 
-252 LMVITDE
+252 
-259 DGNNVYFNS
+259 
-268 EGDITTKEEGG
+268 
-279 KLVFQYLRDARIEN
+279 
-293 GKYRVTD
+293 
-300 IYGIEDQMP
+300 
-309 SPEILVKRE
+309 
-318 VKKQNLT
+318 
-325 LTDAEFKE
+325 
-333 LVAEK
+333 
-338 EKAQQKDFKELYDFR
+338 
-353 QDLIKGE
+353 
-360 EVLLDITAITAGV
+360 
-373 PQFNEKFTLQT
+373 
-384 LGNINTKNINTL
+384 
-396 DVFKTIKTIKTS
+396 
-408 RDSFIDGS
+408 
-416 SVITIDGKEFGL
+416 
-428 DRPNLT
+428 
-434 DDLINKIAAVLVN
+434 
-447 KNLSREARYNFVL
+447 
-460 QFLAENASNKT
+460 
-471 RKHKLTYLKK
+471 
-481 TDTLLFQYSK
+481 
-491 NTAEEGYDKKFTTVD
+491 
-506 LNSETA
+506 
-512 VQEITNA
+512 
-519 LKFASGTKEKYFS
+519 
-532 AKMTYDKVSLDRN
+532 
-545 GYQDYNLET
+545 
-554 GELSKDYLSY
+554 
-564 IELLKTLPNTEIF
+564 
-577 GANDKLFN
+577 
-585 SFIRFA
+585 
-591 LPSTYGEQSA
+591 
-601 ESQKETEEIEID
+601 
-613 DFFDTLLTPS
+613 
-623 DKGVLSPKAKKDILV
+623 
-638 DGLKKGIEI
+638 
-647 TGTISKA
+647 
-654 PGSKTGWEFNLPNG
+654 
-668 SVVTFYDHENRI
+668 
-680 VADDFTK
+680 
-687 TATLFLLGD
+687 
-696 KVINNKEYTDIVQ
+696 
-709 VKIGDKVIG
+709 
-718 NVRETSDA
+718 
-726 TFELLRES
+726 
-734 ETKEESRT
+734 
-742 QEEIDAE
+742 
-749 IDDEIN
+749 
-755 NIDRKQPSDD
+755 
-765 SPFFTRS
+765 
-772 GELSGEVTE
+772 
-781 EEVKKAT
+781 
-788 EWWATS
+788 
-794 DLNKHI
+794 
-800 GFREAVNLVNSN
+800 
-812 AYARFMSYAS
+812 
-822 ILNGKLGVIEIAK
+822 
-835 KGSMV
+835 
-840 DVYHE
+840 
-845 AWHGFSQLYLTRKQ
+845 
-859 KASLYKEVR
+859 
-868 RKLGRNKKLSF
+868 
-879 FEIEEIIAEE
+879 
-889 FREYAKNPK
+889 
-898 PKSDSPVR
+898 
-906 NTLFRIILNFLRE
+906 
-919 LLGKG
+919 
-924 SVTNVRDIDNV
+924 
-935 KILFEKLY
+935 
-943 FNKDLNNYLPT
+943 
-954 IDNVSFVELF
+954 
-964 RNNGVIAPGS
+964 
-974 KTNQVLNRQD
+974 
-984 SNTLSQS
+984 
-991 MDTIISRIVDNE
+991 
-1003 SKRTGDKAGTLA
+1003 
-1015 IVLDS
+1015 
-1020 RNREGIYT
+1020 
-1028 RIKKDFE
+1028 
-1035 YSLEQYEAKLKAL
+1035 
-1048 SPAIEEQGTR
+1048 
-1058 DRLENRIR
+1058 
-1066 ILKIAIDNYGDSK
+1066 
-1079 NGLIAYH
+1079 
-1086 LKNSNFSLLKQKYT
+1086 
-1100 SFELDE
+1100 
-1106 DGNLVE
+1106 
-1112 IDTAETSERYG
+1112 
-1123 DKKVGDKALIQLAGK
+1123 
-1138 ETIYILQSLFKITD
+1138 
-1152 GKVEYNELGYEKLVD
+1152 
-1167 FRKIWND
+1167 
-1174 TVRAISGI
+1174 
-1182 QDPQEMYNKLLEESK
+1182 
-1197 TVPEFKQLIESKLPN
+1197 
-1212 PQINNNKP
+1212 
-1220 NEYNATTSF
+1220 
-1229 WQDFNKPRVHYYQFT
+1229 
-1244 IFENGDGT
+1244 
-1252 VTEASIEVRNVINQ
+1252 
-1266 FKDRFK
+1266 
-1272 SDVTNTYV
+1272 
-1280 TRKNKDNIPTLDL
+1280 
-1293 KAIVDE
+1293 
-1299 FSDKNG
+1299 
-1305 ALDVSKSWEFARSLG
+1305 
-1320 IYLDNLTIIKDTLKK
+1320 
-1335 NEDNISQFGLQYIF
+1335 
-1349 KIVKAIYQKDISEN
+1349 
-1363 VSVTAREAI
+1363 
-1372 QEFKTDPIKVLMAG
+1372 
-1386 SKPGLLTKEGF
+1386 
-1397 KQKNKIEILAKLQ
+1397 
-1410 GRYGYDSSNFGVL
+1410 
-1423 NAEKQLVFEHIDN
+1423 
-1436 NTASKI
+1436 
-1442 VYAINN
+1442 
-1448 AEKLSDLWTS
+1448 
-1458 DKFGYMSYLDPKIN
+1458 MSYLDPKIN
-1472 SFTYRSHIIKSL
+1472 SFTYRSHILKSL

-1503 MDSGTQIEATKS
+1503 MNSGTQIEATKS

-1534 MLTGGIQEFMRHAGK
+1534 LLTGGIQEFMRHAGK

-1562 GAPGKEGIDSKL
+1562 GSPGKEGIDSKL
-1574 WVDVEMFA
+1574 WIDVEMFA

-1654 ITASIKAKESFDLI
+1654 ITAAIKAKESFDLI
-1668 AFLNKDNGALLGTV
+1668 TFLNKDNGALLATV

-1696 NLKAFAKANYLSPT
+1696 NLKAFEKSNYLSPT

-1716 VFKLTSEQETELLVD
+1716 VFNLTPAQETELLVD

-1797 TKNGFPT
+1797 KNGFPT
-1804 INYDGKL
+1804 INYNGKL

-1825 LEEIENA
+1825 LEEIRNA

-1841 NKVLPKDQVAAA
+1841 NKVLPKGQVAAA

-1926 GHLSST
+1926 GHLSGT

-1960 HEQMMKKNIQ
+1960 HEQMMNKNIQ
-1970 YVTFQSGSKVGSV
+1970 YVTFQSGSKVGSI
-1983 TSEVNE
+1983 TSN
-1989 KGEAVADEIY
+1989 GSADEIY
-1999 EKGTDNKTLKADIK
+1999 EANTDNKTLKADIK

-2056 KIINEKKNGEAIR
+2056 KIINEKNAAAIR
-2069 AYELAVDHHSAVL
+2069 AYETAVDHHSAVL

-2096 KTKKYTGNINQ
+2096 KTKKYTGNIDQ

-2199 KYIGTNNLPF
+2199 KYIGTNNLP
-2209 FSEEST
+2209 SYHQNADGLT
-2215 DLDVKYKDYTKEK
+2215 
-2228 LAESL
+2228 
-2233 KINKGILVDQAN
+2233 N
-2245 YYTARN
+2245 
-2251 RYNLRVET
+2251 
-2259 DYLEAVLAGKKPKVK
+2259 
-2274 LVSNTSAMKIA
+2274 AMKVA

-2323 KDDNRKAVTLTGV
+2323 KDDNRKAVTLSAV
-2336 RIPVQGV
+2336 RIPVQGL

-2356 PSAGGIIIVPT
+2356 PAAGGIIIVPT

-2408 VARLNK
+2408 VAKLNK
-2414 TKDGKKDV
+2414 TKDGKKDI

-2470 KEKFTGATS
+2470 KEKFTGTTS

-2517 PIFNSIGATMPLT
+2517 PIFNSIGAAMPLT

-2548 YDVRLLVPHN
+2548 YDVRLLVKHN
-2558 KTKDGKISLSSIY
+2558 KNKDGKISLSSIY

-2621 RMEAIMMVS
+2621 RMQAIMMVS
-2630 QPLVREYAEQQRFIK
+2630 QPLVREYAEQQRLIK

-2666 TAANNVLSSRPSIEQ
+2666 TAANNVLSSNDIIAQ

-2696 DALNKQTP
+2696 DALNKQSP
-2704 YGENIEISIIIG
+2704 YGENIEINIIIG

-2764 QGTLPATG
+2764 QGKLPATG
-2772 VWIQIGEFAVSNAN
+2772 VFIQIGEFAVSNAN
-2786 FYYTAKAATKGIK
+2786 FYYTAKAATENVK

-2807 DIVMTDDATSPKAL
+2807 DIVMTDDTTSPKAL

-2864 EDAKDL
+2864 EDAKEL
-2870 SKLDYGLVEA
+2870 SKLDDGLVES
-2880 MQDSILGSFFDNQ
+2880 MLDSILGSFFDNQ

-2905 RNNDRVTNYILQKI
+2905 RNKDKVTNYILQKI
-2919 ETHPNLITDRF
+2919 DTHPNLITERF

-3014 TNTTTSAYNNTGLK
+3014 TNTTTNAYNNTGLK

-3132 KYPIVSQFSKP
+3132 KYPIISQFSKP
-3143 LTITKAFRQVYGET
+3143 LTITKAFKQVYGET

-3172 KMLKDGQIAE
+3172 KMLKDGQLAE

-3238 QDYVDVMQT
+3238 DDYLNVMQT

-3285 TEFKKAPVV
+3285 TEFKKPPVV

-3306 LDPSVLAL
+3306 LDSSTLAL

-3320 NKDTQSSTSVKP
+3320 NKPTQPSTSVKPTIDLSKEWSGDLKTRHVYTAEGVNTMRTEVAKPNEHFGNPFSEAGYGGTIKVSGIPAAVKMYKDWLLYNAVTESEIVSGSVNDLAKFDNQRAWILDQINQGKLDGATLLYAGKSAARGQGMHPTALAEVVEQLRTSQSSTSVKDTLP
-3332 TTRKTYS
+3332 
-3339 GKVTKLAPNQI
+3339 GPDTKINIYAGTGENSEL
-3350 FVFGSNP
+3350 SN
-3357 EGRHGA
+3357 
-3363 GAAKYAKDNFGA
+3363 F
-3375 MYGQGEGLQGQSY
+3375 
-3388 ALPTK
+3388 
-3393 DLRVKENNSLK
+3393 
-3404 SISPEQIII
+3404 
-3413 SIKKLY
+3413 
-3419 DLANKGYKEFL
+3419 ANRPF
-3430 VSDYSGTNLNGYT
+3430 T
-3443 GQEMAD
+3443 
-3449 MFIAA
+3449 
-3454 GPIPNNI
+3454 
-3461 VFHENFDK
+3461 
-3469 LITTQSSTSVEK
+3469 
-3481 NVTFET
+3481 
-3487 AAGSIYTMYPNGRV
+3487 GSILGGLGGV
-3501 DRYKTA
+3501 DFI
-3507 TKEKQETNDLIV
+3507 N
-3519 FVKFKSPEQ
+3519 
-3528 EQDFLHGVQRRQTS
+3528 
-3542 GTKVYVIDEKGNK
+3542 
-3555 YSKGSDIKGKDVKLV
+3555 
-3570 LVETKTNKV
+3570 VE
-3579 IDMVETKQEPTI
+3579 
-3591 GYNTYDESR
+3591 
-3600 YVENGEAMRR
+3600 
-3610 MHIGNEVTKITTTQ
+3610 
-3624 PTTQSSTSVKP
+3624 
-3635 GVQELFDSNPELAN
+3635 
-3649 QVYEALGF
+3649 
-3657 KRKEYSTS
+3657 
-3665 KKRLQGSTELVDDVA
+3665 
-3680 SLMKDKS
+3680 
-3687 FVDKYVGFRKYFNIV
+3687 
-3702 TDIETMIGT
+3702 
-3711 YGHYKEGLTQPE
+3711 
-3723 SVLQELQNLIDS
+3723 
-3735 HIEGFNY
+3735 
-3742 NVTPQ
+3742 
-3747 QKQQAFQAYSQYLD
+3747 QAFQYNKGMYYNTSAFMAED
-3761 TVFPDSKVKDIVYHA
+3761 KVDAHLK
-3776 TKNKDKILEEGF
+3776 T
-3788 DKNYLT
+3788 
-3794 SRTGMSNKFW
+3794 
-3804 DPVGE
+3804 
-3809 LEKRNK
+3809 
-3815 LGFFFAKNGKSIVL
+3815 
-3829 SLQGFGERL
+3829 
-3838 SGSKLQNSVLPII
+3838 I
-3851 LNLKNPQIIDDL
+3851 LNAKTGAEAKALGKKQIDVEFDNYAWDQESPSIMKTLIKESFQQNPNALAKLLATGDATLTHTQDKTRWGTEFPKLLMEVRSELK
-3863 DTSKVKEGYDGIIST
+3863 T
-3878 EDFHIP
+3878 
-3884 DNAGG
+3884 
-3889 IDYTDTIYVAPEPEQ
+3889 
-3904 IHILGSKQDIEEF
+3904 
-3917 KKFVSQS
+3917 
-3924 TTQSSTSVED
+3924 

-3941 KNVISSNKPDIN
+3941 ENVISGNKPDVN

-3962 EIVKASALLNAIGES
+3962 EIVKVSALLNAISES

-4004 VGFNVN
+4004 VGFNN
-4010 PDFLSGGYYDPINN
+4010 NLDFLSSGFYDNYNN

-4030 FTNVKNGQSETLLL
+4030 FANVRNGQSETLLL
-4044 HEILHALSYSA
+4044 HEILHALSYKA

-4132 ILNVLG
+4132 ILNALG

-4167 RSYNELTS
+4167 RAYNES
-4175 YEDLSEAMFDRE
+4175 ASFEDLSEAMLDRE
-4187 QFEAENNL
+4187 QYEAENNL

-4206 TSLDCQ
+4206 TSIDCQ